1 MRPIKLVMSAF
12 GPYKGEVC
20 LDMEK
25 LGKSGLYLI
34 TGDTGAGKT
43 TVFDAI
49 CFALYGSASGEVR
62 QTNMFRSKYAS
73 ADTPTFV
80 RMIFEYDGKIYDVKR
95 NPEYLRPAKRGDGF
109 TKQIANAE
117 LILPNGTAITKVN
130 EVNDKIKE
138 IIGVDHTQFSQIA
151 MIAQGDFRKLLDCD
165 TNTRKDIFRKI
176 FKTESYKVF
185 EEKIKQQFFDLCE
198 QRKLEKQSTAQYIN
212 QLSSDENS
220 TFYYEIQKAKD
231 GEMLTDDIILLTEKL
246 IENDT
251 ELKREYDEKFDET
264 SNKITLIKSEIT
276 LEKSH
281 QNAKEDYQKTQAK
294 IKECEEKLS
303 SFETA
308 LTLSKKKFDESED
321 ISKKVSLLEEK
332 MTKFD
337 ELEDIS
343 SLLILKQKETEKTQ
357 SQIELSK
364 TKLEKLQ
371 QEIEQKNAEKDKLK
385 DSSLLAQKYKTKLF
399 ELDKT
404 KSALKELSTKYQEYK
419 AQKLLLDT
427 LKKETQE
434 AIEKWKIASEDYNAK
449 NNAFLSAQ
457 AGIMAQKLEE
467 GQPCPVCGSL
477 SHPNPA
483 TLLSSS
489 PSEEDVKLAKTVAD
503 KANETA
509 NSLSQ
514 KSASQKSIVGAL
526 DTSVREIGKKLF
538 DSENDIIE
546 NAKKLKETV
555 LTELEE
561 VNKSLSESQK
571 NEEKLAALE
580 KELPQK
586 NEILS
591 LLQDE
596 ISSLNAS
603 LSALK
608 VLTEEK
614 KNSFEKLKSELEF
627 DTKQKSVVKLNEYK
641 ALVSFAKNE
650 YENAKKSYDSAK
662 NELSVLNGK
671 KAALEK
677 TLKESESHNIAELST
692 KLDELTSTQK
702 ALDDKRQML
711 FSRIKLNSDIK
722 EKISENSKTLSLL
735 DKKYLV
741 YCALSNTANGNV
753 SGKEK
758 ITLETFVQMKY
769 FDSIISKA
777 NIRLL
782 TMTDGQYELVRRSEA
797 QNKRSQVGLDLDV
810 LDHYN
815 GTSRSVGTLS
825 GGESFMASLCLALG
839 LSDEIQSSN
848 GGIKLDTMFVDE
860 GFGSLDGETLDR
872 ALGALVSLSQG
883 NRLVGIISHVEA
895 LGERIDSK
903 IIVTKE
909 RENGSSAKIVNS

>member
-20 LDMEK
+20 LDMDK

-43 TVFDAI
+43 TVFDAV

-80 RMIFEYDGKIYDVKR
+80 RMVFEYDGKIYDVKR
-95 NPEYLRPAKRGDGF
+95 NPEYVRPSKRGDGF
-109 TKQIANAE
+109 TKQTANAE
-117 LILPNGTAITKVN
+117 LVLPNGTAITKVN

-138 IIGVDHTQFSQIA
+138 IIGVDRTQFSQIA

-185 EEKIKQQFFDLCE
+185 EEKIKGQFLDLCE

-212 QLSSDENS
+212 QLLSDENS

-231 GEMLTDDIILLTEKL
+231 GEMLSDDIIALAENL
-246 IENDT
+246 IDNDT
-251 ELKREYDEKFDET
+251 KLKRECDEKYNKTTE
-264 SNKITLIKSEIT
+264 KITLINSQIA
-276 LEKSH
+276 LEKSRRSG
-281 QNAKEDYQKTQAK
+281 KEDYQKTQGK
-294 IKECEEKLS
+294 IKECEENLL

-308 LTLSKKKFDESED
+308 LAISKKKFDESEV
-321 ISKKVSLLEEK
+321 ISKKASLLEEK

-337 ELEDIS
+337 ELENAS
-343 SLLILKQKETEKTQ
+343 SLLISKQNEAEKTQ
-357 SQIELSK
+357 IQIELSK
-364 TKLEKLQ
+364 NKLEKLQ
-371 QEIEQKNAEKDKLK
+371 QEIEQIKAENEKLK
-385 DSSLLAQKYKTKLF
+385 DSSLLAQKYKTKLT
-399 ELDKT
+399 ELEQK
-404 KSALKELSTKYQEYK
+404 KSALKELSNKYQEYK
-419 AQKLLLDT
+419 SQKSLLDK

-434 AIEKWKIASEDYNAK
+434 AIESWETASEDYNAK
-449 NNAFLSAQ
+449 NSAFLSAQ
-457 AGIMAQKLEE
+457 AGIMAQKLID
-467 GQPCPVCGSL
+467 GQPCPVCGSI

-483 TLLSSS
+483 TLFPFS

-503 KANETA
+503 KANENA
-509 NSLSQ
+509 NTLSQ
-514 KSASQKSIVGAL
+514 KSASQKSAVEAL
-526 DTSVREIGKKLF
+526 DATVKEIGKKLF
-538 DSENDIIE
+538 CSENDIIE

-555 LTELEE
+555 LAELEE
-561 VNKSLSESQK
+561 VKNLLLISQK
-571 NEEKLAALE
+571 GEEKLAALE
-580 KELPQK
+580 KELPKKSENLSLVQ
-586 NEILS
+586 NEIS
-591 LLQDE
+591 T
-596 ISSLNAS
+596 LNAS

-608 VLTEEK
+608 VFVAEK
-614 KNSFEKLKSELEF
+614 QNSLEKLKSELDF
-627 DTKQKSVVKLNEYK
+627 DSKPKAVAKFNEYK
-641 ALVSFAKNE
+641 TFVSFAKNE
-650 YENAKKSYDSAK
+650 YENAKNIYDGAK

-677 TLKESESHNIAELST
+677 TLKESESYDITELNT
-692 KLDELTSTQK
+692 NLNELTSAQK
-702 ALDDKRQML
+702 TLDDKRQML
-711 FSRIKLNSDIK
+711 FSRIKHNSEIK
-722 EKISENSKTLSLL
+722 EKISENSEKLSAL

-769 FDSIISKA
+769 FDSIIGKA

-782 TMTDGQYELVRRSEA
+782 TMTDGQYELVRRNEA

-860 GFGSLDGETLDR
+860 GFGSLDGEALDR
-872 ALGALVSLSQG
+872 ALSALVSLSRG

-895 LGERIDSK
+895 LGERIDNK

-909 RENGSSAKIVNS
+909 RENGSNAKIVN

>member
-20 LDMEK
+20 LDMDK

-43 TVFDAI
+43 TVFDAV

-80 RMIFEYDGKIYDVKR
+80 RMVFEYDGKIYDVKR
-95 NPEYLRPAKRGDGF
+95 NPEYLRPSKRGDGF
-109 TKQIANAE
+109 TKQTANAE
-117 LILPNGTAITKVN
+117 LVLPNGTVITKVN

-138 IIGVDHTQFSQIA
+138 IIGVDRTQFSQIA

-185 EEKIKQQFFDLCE
+185 EEKIKGQFLDLCE

-231 GEMLTDDIILLTEKL
+231 GEMLSDDIIALAENL

-251 ELKREYDEKFDET
+251 ELKRECDEKYNKTTE
-264 SNKITLIKSEIT
+264 KITLINSQIA
-276 LEKSH
+276 LEKSRRS
-281 QNAKEDYQKTQAK
+281 AKEDYQKTQGK
-294 IKECEEKLS
+294 IKKCEEKLL

-308 LTLSKKKFDESED
+308 LAISKKKFDESEV
-321 ISKKVSLLEEK
+321 ISKKASLLEEK

-337 ELEDIS
+337 ELENAS
-343 SLLILKQKETEKTQ
+343 SLLISKQNEAEKTQ
-357 SQIELSK
+357 IQIELSK
-364 TKLEKLQ
+364 NKLEKLQ
-371 QEIEQKNAEKDKLK
+371 QEIEQMKAENEKLK
-385 DSSLLAQKYKTKLF
+385 DSSLLAQKYKTKLT
-399 ELDKT
+399 ELEQK
-404 KSALKELSTKYQEYK
+404 KSALKELSNKYQEYK
-419 AQKLLLDT
+419 SQKSLLDK

-434 AIEKWKIASEDYNAK
+434 SIESWETASEDYNAK
-449 NNAFLSAQ
+449 NSAFLSAQ
-457 AGIMAQKLEE
+457 AGIMAQKLIE
-467 GQPCPVCGSL
+467 GQPCPVCGSI

-483 TLLSSS
+483 TLLPSS

-503 KANETA
+503 KANENA
-509 NSLSQ
+509 NTLSQ
-514 KSASQKSIVGAL
+514 KSASQKSAVEAL
-526 DTSVREIGKKLF
+526 DATVKEIGKKLF
-538 DSENDIIE
+538 CSENDIIE

-555 LTELEE
+555 LAELEE
-561 VNKSLSESQK
+561 VKNLLLISQK
-571 NEEKLAALE
+571 GEEKLAALE
-580 KELPQK
+580 KELPK
-586 NEILS
+586 KSENIS
-591 LLQDE
+591 LLQNE
-596 ISSLNAS
+596 ISTLNAS

-608 VLTEEK
+608 VFVAEK
-614 KNSFEKLKSELEF
+614 QNSLEKLKSELDF
-627 DTKQKSVVKLNEYK
+627 DSKPKAVAKFNEYK
-641 ALVSFAKNE
+641 TFVSFAKNE
-650 YENAKKSYDSAK
+650 YENAKNIYDGAK

-671 KAALEK
+671 KAAIEK
-677 TLKESESHNIAELST
+677 TLKESESYDITELT
-692 KLDELTSTQK
+692 TNLNELTSAQK
-702 ALDDKRQML
+702 TLDDKRQML
-711 FSRIKLNSDIK
+711 FSRIKHNSDIK
-722 EKISENSKTLSLL
+722 EKISENSEKLSAL

-769 FDSIISKA
+769 FDSIIGKA

-782 TMTDGQYELVRRSEA
+782 TMTDGQYELVRRNEA

-860 GFGSLDGETLDR
+860 GFGSLDGEALDR
-872 ALGALVSLSQG
+872 ALSALVSLSQG

-895 LGERIDSK
+895 LGERIDNK

-909 RENGSSAKIVNS
+909 RENGSSAKIVN

>member
-20 LDMEK
+20 LDMDK

-43 TVFDAI
+43 TVFDAV

-80 RMIFEYDGKIYDVKR
+80 RMVFEYDGKIYDVKR
-95 NPEYLRPAKRGDGF
+95 NPEYLRPSKRGDGF
-109 TKQIANAE
+109 TKQTANAE
-117 LILPNGTAITKVN
+117 LVLPNGTAITKVN

-138 IIGVDHTQFSQIA
+138 IIGVDRTQFSQIA

-185 EEKIKQQFFDLCE
+185 EEKIKGQFLDLCE

-231 GEMLTDDIILLTEKL
+231 GEMLSDDIIALAENL

-251 ELKREYDEKFDET
+251 ELKRECDEKYNKTTE
-264 SNKITLIKSEIT
+264 KITLINSQIA
-276 LEKSH
+276 LEKSRRS
-281 QNAKEDYQKTQAK
+281 AKEDYQKTQGK
-294 IKECEEKLS
+294 IKECEEKLL

-308 LTLSKKKFDESED
+308 LAISKKKFDESEV
-321 ISKKVSLLEEK
+321 ISKKASLLEEK

-337 ELEDIS
+337 ELENAS
-343 SLLILKQKETEKTQ
+343 SLLISKQNEAEKTQ
-357 SQIELSK
+357 IQIELSK
-364 TKLEKLQ
+364 NKLEKLQ
-371 QEIEQKNAEKDKLK
+371 QEIEQIKAEKDKLK
-385 DSSLLAQKYKTKLF
+385 DSSLLAQKYKTKLT
-399 ELDKT
+399 ELEQK

-419 AQKLLLDT
+419 SQKSLLDK

-434 AIEKWKIASEDYNAK
+434 AIESWEIASEDYNAK
-449 NNAFLSAQ
+449 NSAFLSAQ
-457 AGIMAQKLEE
+457 AGIMAQKLID
-467 GQPCPVCGSL
+467 GQPCPVCGSI

-483 TLLSSS
+483 TLFPFS

-503 KANETA
+503 KANENA
-509 NSLSQ
+509 NTLSQ
-514 KSASQKSIVGAL
+514 KSASQKSAVEAL
-526 DTSVREIGKKLF
+526 DAAVKEIGKKLF
-538 DSENDIIE
+538 CSENDIIE

-555 LTELEE
+555 LAELEE
-561 VNKSLSESQK
+561 VKNLLLISEK
-571 NEEKLAALE
+571 GEEKLAALE
-580 KELPQK
+580 KELPKKSENLSLVQ
-586 NEILS
+586 NEIS
-591 LLQDE
+591 T
-596 ISSLNAS
+596 LNAS

-608 VLTEEK
+608 VFVAEK
-614 KNSFEKLKSELEF
+614 QNSLEKLKSELDF
-627 DTKQKSVVKLNEYK
+627 DSKPKAVAKFNEYK
-641 ALVSFAKNE
+641 TFVSFAKNE
-650 YENAKKSYDSAK
+650 YENAKNIYDGAK

-677 TLKESESHNIAELST
+677 TLKESESYDITELNT
-692 KLDELTSTQK
+692 NLNELTSAQK
-702 ALDDKRQML
+702 TLDDKRQML
-711 FSRIKLNSDIK
+711 FSRIKHNSDIK
-722 EKISENSKTLSLL
+722 EKISENSEKLSAL

-769 FDSIISKA
+769 FDSIIGKA

-782 TMTDGQYELVRRSEA
+782 TMTDGQYELVRRNEA

-860 GFGSLDGETLDR
+860 GFGSLDGEALDR
-872 ALGALVSLSQG
+872 ALSALVSLSQG

-895 LGERIDSK
+895 LGERIDNK

-909 RENGSSAKIVNS
+909 RENGSNAKIVN

>member
-20 LDMEK
+20 LDMDK
-25 LGKSGLYLI
+25 LGKSGPYLI

-43 TVFDAI
+43 TVFDAV

-80 RMIFEYDGKIYDVKR
+80 RMVFEYDGKIYDVKR
-95 NPEYLRPAKRGDGF
+95 NPEYLRPSKRGDGF
-109 TKQIANAE
+109 TKQTANAE
-117 LILPNGTAITKVN
+117 LVLPNGTAITKVN

-138 IIGVDHTQFSQIA
+138 IIGVDRTQFSQIA

-185 EEKIKQQFFDLCE
+185 EEKIKGQFLDLCE

-231 GEMLTDDIILLTEKL
+231 GEMLSDDIIDLAENL

-251 ELKREYDEKFDET
+251 ELKRECDEKYNKTTE
-264 SNKITLIKSEIT
+264 KITLINSQIA
-276 LEKSH
+276 LEKSRRS
-281 QNAKEDYQKTQAK
+281 AKEDYQKTQGK
-294 IKECEEKLS
+294 IKECEEKLL
-303 SFETA
+303 SFKTA
-308 LTLSKKKFDESED
+308 LALSKKKFDESEV
-321 ISKKVSLLEEK
+321 ISKKASLLEEK

-337 ELEDIS
+337 ELENAS
-343 SLLILKQKETEKTQ
+343 SLLISKQNEAEKTQ
-357 SQIELSK
+357 IQIELSK
-364 TKLEKLQ
+364 NKLEKLQ
-371 QEIEQKNAEKDKLK
+371 QEIEQIKAENEKLK
-385 DSSLLAQKYKTKLF
+385 DSSLLTQKYKTKLT
-399 ELDKT
+399 ELEQK
-404 KSALKELSTKYQEYK
+404 KSDLKELSTKYQEYK
-419 AQKLLLDT
+419 SQKSLLDK

-434 AIEKWKIASEDYNAK
+434 AIESWKTASEDYNAK
-449 NNAFLSAQ
+449 NSAFLSAQ
-457 AGIMAQKLEE
+457 AGIMAQKLIE

-483 TLLSSS
+483 TLLPSS

-503 KANETA
+503 KANEIA
-509 NSLSQ
+509 NTLSQ
-514 KSASQKSIVGAL
+514 KSASQKSAVEAL
-526 DTSVREIGKKLF
+526 DAAVKEIGKKLF
-538 DSENDIIE
+538 CSENDIIE

-555 LTELEE
+555 LAELEE
-561 VNKSLSESQK
+561 VKNLLLISQK
-571 NEEKLAALE
+571 GEEKLAALE
-580 KELPQK
+580 KELPK
-586 NEILS
+586 KSENIS
-591 LLQDE
+591 LLQNE
-596 ISSLNAS
+596 ISTLNAS

-608 VLTEEK
+608 VFVAEK
-614 KNSFEKLKSELEF
+614 QNSLEKLKSELDF
-627 DTKQKSVVKLNEYK
+627 DSKPKAVAKFNEYK
-641 ALVSFAKNE
+641 TFVSFAKNE
-650 YENAKKSYDSAK
+650 YENAKNIYDGAK

-671 KAALEK
+671 KAAIEK
-677 TLKESESHNIAELST
+677 TLKESESYDITELNT
-692 KLDELTSTQK
+692 NLNELTSAQK
-702 ALDDKRQML
+702 TLDDKRQML
-711 FSRIKLNSDIK
+711 FSRIKHNSDIK
-722 EKISENSKTLSLL
+722 EKISENSEKLSAL

-769 FDSIISKA
+769 FDSIIGKA

-782 TMTDGQYELVRRSEA
+782 TMTDGQYELVRRNEA

-860 GFGSLDGETLDR
+860 GFGSLDGEALDR
-872 ALGALVSLSQG
+872 ALSALVSLSQG

-895 LGERIDSK
+895 LGERIDNK

-909 RENGSSAKIVNS
+909 RENGSSAKIVN

>member
-20 LDMEK
+20 LDMDK

-43 TVFDAI
+43 TVFDAV

-80 RMIFEYDGKIYDVKR
+80 RMVFEYDGKIYDVKR
-95 NPEYLRPAKRGDGF
+95 NPEYLRPSKRGDGF
-109 TKQIANAE
+109 TKQTANAE
-117 LILPNGTAITKVN
+117 LVLPNGTAITKVN

-138 IIGVDHTQFSQIA
+138 IIGVDRTQFSQIA

-185 EEKIKQQFFDLCE
+185 EEKIKGQFLDLCE

-231 GEMLTDDIILLTEKL
+231 GEMLSDDIIALAENL

-251 ELKREYDEKFDET
+251 ELKRECDEKYNKTTE
-264 SNKITLIKSEIT
+264 KITLINSQIA
-276 LEKSH
+276 LEKSRRS
-281 QNAKEDYQKTQAK
+281 AKEDYQKTQGK
-294 IKECEEKLS
+294 IKKCEEKLL

-308 LTLSKKKFDESED
+308 LALSKKKFDESEV
-321 ISKKVSLLEEK
+321 ISKKASLLEEK

-337 ELEDIS
+337 ELENAS
-343 SLLILKQKETEKTQ
+343 SLLISKQNEAEKTQ
-357 SQIELSK
+357 IQIELSK
-364 TKLEKLQ
+364 NKLEKLQ
-371 QEIEQKNAEKDKLK
+371 QEIEQMKAENEKLK
-385 DSSLLAQKYKTKLF
+385 DSSLLAQKYKTKLT
-399 ELDKT
+399 ELEQK

-419 AQKLLLDT
+419 SQKSLLDK

-434 AIEKWKIASEDYNAK
+434 AIESWETASEDYNAK
-449 NNAFLSAQ
+449 NSAFLSAQ
-457 AGIMAQKLEE
+457 AGIMAQKLIE

-483 TLLSSS
+483 TLLPSS

-503 KANETA
+503 KANENA
-509 NSLSQ
+509 NTLSQ
-514 KSASQKSIVGAL
+514 KSASQKSAVEAL
-526 DTSVREIGKKLF
+526 DAAVKEIGKKLF
-538 DSENDIIE
+538 CSENDIIE

-555 LTELEE
+555 SAELEE
-561 VNKSLSESQK
+561 VKNLLLISQK
-571 NEEKLAALE
+571 GEEKLAALE
-580 KELPQK
+580 KELPKKSENLSLVQ
-586 NEILS
+586 NEIS
-591 LLQDE
+591 T
-596 ISSLNAS
+596 LNAS

-608 VLTEEK
+608 VFVAEK
-614 KNSFEKLKSELEF
+614 QNSLEKLKSELDF
-627 DTKQKSVVKLNEYK
+627 DSKPKAVAKFNEYK
-641 ALVSFAKNE
+641 TFVSFAKNE
-650 YENAKKSYDSAK
+650 YENAKKSYDGAK

-671 KAALEK
+671 KAAIEK
-677 TLKESESHNIAELST
+677 TLKESESYDITELT
-692 KLDELTSTQK
+692 TNLNELTSAQK
-702 ALDDKRQML
+702 TLDDKRQML
-711 FSRIKLNSDIK
+711 FSRIKHNSDIK
-722 EKISENSKTLSLL
+722 EKISENSEKLSAL

-769 FDSIISKA
+769 FDSIIGKA

-782 TMTDGQYELVRRSEA
+782 TMTDGQYELVRRNEA

-860 GFGSLDGETLDR
+860 GFGSLDGEALDR
-872 ALGALVSLSQG
+872 ALSALVSLSQG

-895 LGERIDSK
+895 LGERIDNK

-909 RENGSSAKIVNS
+909 RENGSSAKIVN

>member
-20 LDMEK
+20 LDMDK

-43 TVFDAI
+43 TVFDAV

-80 RMIFEYDGKIYDVKR
+80 RMVFEYDGKIYDVKR
-95 NPEYLRPAKRGDGF
+95 NPEYLRPSKRGDGF
-109 TKQIANAE
+109 TKQTANAE
-117 LILPNGTAITKVN
+117 LVLPNGTAITKVN

-138 IIGVDHTQFSQIA
+138 IIGVDRTQFSQIA

-185 EEKIKQQFFDLCE
+185 EEKIKGQFLDLCE

-231 GEMLTDDIILLTEKL
+231 GEMLSDDIIALAENL
-246 IENDT
+246 IDNDT
-251 ELKREYDEKFDET
+251 ELKRECDEKYNKTTE
-264 SNKITLIKSEIT
+264 KITLINSQIS
-276 LEKSH
+276 LEKSRRS
-281 QNAKEDYQKTQAK
+281 AKEDYQKTQGK
-294 IKECEEKLS
+294 IKECEEKLL

-308 LTLSKKKFDESED
+308 LAISKKKFDESEA
-321 ISKKVSLLEEK
+321 ISKKASLLEEK

-337 ELEDIS
+337 ELENAS
-343 SLLILKQKETEKTQ
+343 SLLISKQNEAEKTQ
-357 SQIELSK
+357 IQIELSK
-364 TKLEKLQ
+364 NKLEKLQ
-371 QEIEQKNAEKDKLK
+371 REIEQIKAENEKLK
-385 DSSLLAQKYKTKLF
+385 DSSLLAQKYKTRLT
-399 ELDKT
+399 ELEQK
-404 KSALKELSTKYQEYK
+404 KSALKELSTKYQKYK
-419 AQKLLLDT
+419 SQKSLLDK

-434 AIEKWKIASEDYNAK
+434 AIESWETASEDYNAK
-449 NNAFLSAQ
+449 NSAFLSAQ
-457 AGIMAQKLEE
+457 AGIMAQKLID

-483 TLLSSS
+483 TLLPSS

-503 KANETA
+503 KANENA
-509 NSLSQ
+509 NTLSQ
-514 KSASQKSIVGAL
+514 KSASQKSAVEAL
-526 DTSVREIGKKLF
+526 DAAVKEIGKKLF
-538 DSENDIIE
+538 CSENDIIE

-555 LTELEE
+555 SAELEE
-561 VNKSLSESQK
+561 MKNLLLISQK
-571 NEEKLAALE
+571 GEEKLAALE
-580 KELPQK
+580 KELPK
-586 NEILS
+586 KSENIS
-591 LLQDE
+591 LLQNE
-596 ISSLNAS
+596 ISTLNAS

-608 VLTEEK
+608 VFVAEK
-614 KNSFEKLKSELEF
+614 QNSLEKLKSELDF
-627 DTKQKSVVKLNEYK
+627 DSKLKADAKLNEYK
-641 ALVSFAKNE
+641 TFVSFAKNE
-650 YENAKKSYDSAK
+650 YENAKNIYDGTK

-671 KAALEK
+671 KAAIEK
-677 TLKESESHNIAELST
+677 TLKESESYDITELT
-692 KLDELTSTQK
+692 TNLDELTSAQK
-702 ALDDKRQML
+702 TLDDKRQML
-711 FSRIKLNSDIK
+711 FSRIKHNSDIK
-722 EKISENSKTLSLL
+722 EKISENSEKLSAL

-769 FDSIISKA
+769 FDSIIGKA

-782 TMTDGQYELVRRSEA
+782 TMTDGQYELVRRNEA

-860 GFGSLDGETLDR
+860 GFGSLDGEALDR
-872 ALGALVSLSQG
+872 ALSALVSLSQG

-895 LGERIDSK
+895 LGERIDNK

-909 RENGSSAKIVNS
+909 RENGSSAKIVN

>member
-20 LDMEK
+20 LDMDK

-43 TVFDAI
+43 TVFDAV

-80 RMIFEYDGKIYDVKR
+80 RMVFEYDGKIYDVKR
-95 NPEYLRPAKRGDGF
+95 NPEYLRPSKRGDGF
-109 TKQIANAE
+109 TKQTANAE
-117 LILPNGTAITKVN
+117 LVLPNGTAITKVN

-138 IIGVDHTQFSQIA
+138 IIGVDRTQFSQIA

-185 EEKIKQQFFDLCE
+185 EEKIKGQFLDLCE

-231 GEMLTDDIILLTEKL
+231 GEMLSDDIIALAENL
-246 IENDT
+246 IDNDT
-251 ELKREYDEKFDET
+251 ELKRECDEKYKKTTE
-264 SNKITLIKSEIT
+264 KITLINSQIA
-276 LEKSH
+276 LEKSR
-281 QNAKEDYQKTQAK
+281 QSAKEDYQKTQGK
-294 IKECEEKLS
+294 IKECEEKLL

-308 LTLSKKKFDESED
+308 LALSKKKFDESEV
-321 ISKKVSLLEEK
+321 ISKKASLLEEK

-337 ELEDIS
+337 ELENAS
-343 SLLILKQKETEKTQ
+343 SLLISKQNEAEKTQ
-357 SQIELSK
+357 IQIELSNN
-364 TKLEKLQ
+364 KLEKLQ
-371 QEIEQKNAEKDKLK
+371 QEIEQIKAENEKLK
-385 DSSLLAQKYKTKLF
+385 DSSLLAQKYKTKLT
-399 ELDKT
+399 ELEQK
-404 KSALKELSTKYQEYK
+404 KSALKELSAKYQEYK
-419 AQKLLLDT
+419 SQKSLLDK

-434 AIEKWKIASEDYNAK
+434 AIESWEAASEDYNAK
-449 NNAFLSAQ
+449 NSAFLSAQ
-457 AGIMAQKLEE
+457 AGIMAQKLIE
-467 GQPCPVCGSL
+467 GQPCPVCGSI

-483 TLLSSS
+483 TLFPFS

-503 KANETA
+503 KANENA
-509 NSLSQ
+509 NTLSQ
-514 KSASQKSIVGAL
+514 KSASQKSAVEAL
-526 DTSVREIGKKLF
+526 NAAVKEIGKKLF
-538 DSENDIIE
+538 CSENDIIE

-555 LTELEE
+555 LAELEE
-561 VNKSLSESQK
+561 VKNLLLISQK
-571 NEEKLAALE
+571 GEEKLAALE
-580 KELPQK
+580 KELPKKSENLLLVQ
-586 NEILS
+586 NEIS
-591 LLQDE
+591 T
-596 ISSLNAS
+596 LNAS

-608 VLTEEK
+608 VFVAEK
-614 KNSFEKLKSELEF
+614 QNSLEKLKSELDF
-627 DTKQKSVVKLNEYK
+627 DSKTKADAKLNEYK
-641 ALVSFAKNE
+641 TFVSFAKNE
-650 YENAKKSYDSAK
+650 YENAKKSYDGAK

-677 TLKESESHNIAELST
+677 TLKESESYDITELST
-692 KLDELTSTQK
+692 NLDELTSAQK
-702 ALDDKRQML
+702 TLDDKRQML
-711 FSRIKLNSDIK
+711 FSRIKHNSDIK
-722 EKISENSKTLSLL
+722 EKISENSEKLSAL

-769 FDSIISKA
+769 FDSIIGKA

-782 TMTDGQYELVRRSEA
+782 TMTDGQYELVRRNEA

-860 GFGSLDGETLDR
+860 GFGSLDGEALDR
-872 ALGALVSLSQG
+872 ALSALVSLSQG

-895 LGERIDSK
+895 LGERIDNK

-909 RENGSSAKIVNS
+909 RENGSSAKIVN

>member
-20 LDMEK
+20 LDMDK

-43 TVFDAI
+43 TVFDAV

-80 RMIFEYDGKIYDVKR
+80 RMVFEYDGKIYDVKR
-95 NPEYLRPAKRGDGF
+95 NPEYLRPSKRGDGF
-109 TKQIANAE
+109 TKQTANAE
-117 LILPNGTAITKVN
+117 LVLPNGTAITKVN

-138 IIGVDHTQFSQIA
+138 IIGVDRTQFSQIA

-185 EEKIKQQFFDLCE
+185 EEKIKGQFLDLCE

-231 GEMLTDDIILLTEKL
+231 GEMLSDDIIALAENL

-251 ELKREYDEKFDET
+251 ELKRECDEKYKKTTE
-264 SNKITLIKSEIT
+264 KITLINSQIA
-276 LEKSH
+276 LEKSR
-281 QNAKEDYQKTQAK
+281 QSAKEDYQKTQGK
-294 IKECEEKLS
+294 IKECEEKLL

-308 LTLSKKKFDESED
+308 LAISKKKFDESEV
-321 ISKKVSLLEEK
+321 ISKKASLLEEK

-337 ELEDIS
+337 ELENAS
-343 SLLILKQKETEKTQ
+343 SLLISKQNEAQKTQ
-357 SQIELSK
+357 IQIELSK
-364 TKLEKLQ
+364 NKLEKLQ
-371 QEIEQKNAEKDKLK
+371 QEIEQIKAENEKLK
-385 DSSLLAQKYKTKLF
+385 DSSLLAQKYKTKLT
-399 ELDKT
+399 ELEQK
-404 KSALKELSTKYQEYK
+404 KSDLKELSTKYQEYK
-419 AQKLLLDT
+419 SQKSLLDK

-434 AIEKWKIASEDYNAK
+434 AIESWETASEDYNAK
-449 NNAFLSAQ
+449 NSAFLSAQ
-457 AGIMAQKLEE
+457 AGIMAQKLIE
-467 GQPCPVCGSL
+467 GQPCPVCGSI

-483 TLLSSS
+483 TLLPSS

-503 KANETA
+503 KANENA
-509 NSLSQ
+509 NTLSQ
-514 KSASQKSIVGAL
+514 KSASQKSAVEAL
-526 DTSVREIGKKLF
+526 DAAVKEIGKKLF
-538 DSENDIIE
+538 CSENDIIE

-555 LTELEE
+555 LAELEE
-561 VNKSLSESQK
+561 VKNLLLISQK
-571 NEEKLAALE
+571 GEEKLAALE
-580 KELPQK
+580 KELPK
-586 NEILS
+586 KSENIS
-591 LLQDE
+591 LLQNE
-596 ISSLNAS
+596 ISTLNAS

-608 VLTEEK
+608 VFVAEK
-614 KNSFEKLKSELEF
+614 QNSLEKLKSELDF
-627 DTKQKSVVKLNEYK
+627 DSKPKAVAKFNEYK
-641 ALVSFAKNE
+641 TFVSFAKNE
-650 YENAKKSYDSAK
+650 YENAKNIYDGAK

-671 KAALEK
+671 KAAIEK
-677 TLKESESHNIAELST
+677 TLKESESYDITELNT
-692 KLDELTSTQK
+692 NLNELTSAQK
-702 ALDDKRQML
+702 TLDDKRQML
-711 FSRIKLNSDIK
+711 FSRIKHNSDIK
-722 EKISENSKTLSLL
+722 EKISENSEKLSAL

-769 FDSIISKA
+769 FDSIIGKA

-782 TMTDGQYELVRRSEA
+782 TMTDGQYELVRRNEA

-860 GFGSLDGETLDR
+860 GFGSLDGEALDR
-872 ALGALVSLSQG
+872 ALSALVSISQG

-895 LGERIDSK
+895 LGERIDNK

-909 RENGSSAKIVNS
+909 RENGSSAKIVN

>member
-20 LDMEK
+20 LDMDK

-43 TVFDAI
+43 TVFDAV

-80 RMIFEYDGKIYDVKR
+80 RMVFEYDGKIYDVKR
-95 NPEYLRPAKRGDGF
+95 NPEYLRPSKRGDGF
-109 TKQIANAE
+109 TKQTANAE
-117 LILPNGTAITKVN
+117 LVLPNGTAITKVN

-138 IIGVDHTQFSQIA
+138 IIGVDRTQFSQIA

-185 EEKIKQQFFDLCE
+185 EEKIKGQFLDLCE

-231 GEMLTDDIILLTEKL
+231 GEMLSDDIIALAENL
-246 IENDT
+246 IDNDT
-251 ELKREYDEKFDET
+251 KLKRECDEKYKKTTE
-264 SNKITLIKSEIT
+264 KITLINSQIA
-276 LEKSH
+276 LEKSRRS
-281 QNAKEDYQKTQAK
+281 AKEDYQKTQGK
-294 IKECEEKLS
+294 IKECEEKLL
-303 SFETA
+303 SFKTA
-308 LTLSKKKFDESED
+308 LAISKKKFDESEV
-321 ISKKVSLLEEK
+321 ISKKASLLEEK

-337 ELEDIS
+337 ELENAS
-343 SLLILKQKETEKTQ
+343 SLLISKQNEAEKTQ
-357 SQIELSK
+357 IQIELSK
-364 TKLEKLQ
+364 NKLEKLQ
-371 QEIEQKNAEKDKLK
+371 QEIEQIKAENEKLK
-385 DSSLLAQKYKTKLF
+385 DSSLLTQKYKTKLT
-399 ELDKT
+399 ELEQK

-419 AQKLLLDT
+419 SQKSLLDK

-434 AIEKWKIASEDYNAK
+434 AIESWETASEDYNAK
-449 NNAFLSAQ
+449 NSAFLSAQ
-457 AGIMAQKLEE
+457 AGIMAQKLIE
-467 GQPCPVCGSL
+467 GQPCPVCGSI

-483 TLLSSS
+483 TLLPSS

-503 KANETA
+503 KANENA
-509 NSLSQ
+509 NTLSQ
-514 KSASQKSIVGAL
+514 KSASQKSAVEAL
-526 DTSVREIGKKLF
+526 DAAVKEIGKKLF
-538 DSENDIIE
+538 CSENDIIE

-555 LTELEE
+555 LAELEE
-561 VNKSLSESQK
+561 VKNLLLISQK
-571 NEEKLAALE
+571 GEEKLAALE
-580 KELPQK
+580 KELPK
-586 NEILS
+586 KSENIS
-591 LLQDE
+591 LLQNE
-596 ISSLNAS
+596 ISTLNAS

-608 VLTEEK
+608 VFVAEK
-614 KNSFEKLKSELEF
+614 QNSLEKLKSELDF
-627 DTKQKSVVKLNEYK
+627 DSKPKAVAKFNEYK
-641 ALVSFAKNE
+641 TFVSFAKNE
-650 YENAKKSYDSAK
+650 YENAKNIYDGAK
-662 NELSVLNGK
+662 NEMSVLNGK
-671 KAALEK
+671 KAAIEK
-677 TLKESESHNIAELST
+677 TLKEGESYDITELT
-692 KLDELTSTQK
+692 TNLDELTSVQK
-702 ALDDKRQML
+702 TLDDKRQML
-711 FSRIKLNSDIK
+711 FSRIKHNSDIK
-722 EKISENSKTLSLL
+722 EKISENSEKLSAL

-769 FDSIISKA
+769 FDSIIGKA

-782 TMTDGQYELVRRSEA
+782 TMTDGQYELVRRNEA

-860 GFGSLDGETLDR
+860 GFGSLDGEALDR
-872 ALGALVSLSQG
+872 ALSALVSLSQG

-895 LGERIDSK
+895 LGERIDNK

-909 RENGSSAKIVNS
+909 RENGSSAKIVN

>member
-20 LDMEK
+20 LDMDK

-43 TVFDAI
+43 TVFDAV

-80 RMIFEYDGKIYDVKR
+80 RMVFEYDGKIYDVKR
-95 NPEYLRPAKRGDGF
+95 NPEYLRPSKRGDGF
-109 TKQIANAE
+109 TKQTANAE
-117 LILPNGTAITKVN
+117 LVLPNGTAITKVN

-138 IIGVDHTQFSQIA
+138 IIGVDRTQFSQIA

-185 EEKIKQQFFDLCE
+185 EEKIKGQFLDLCE

-231 GEMLTDDIILLTEKL
+231 GEMLSDDIIALAENL
-246 IENDT
+246 IDNDT
-251 ELKREYDEKFDET
+251 ELKRECDEKYNKTTE
-264 SNKITLIKSEIT
+264 KITLINSQIA
-276 LEKSH
+276 LEKSRRS
-281 QNAKEDYQKTQAK
+281 AKEDYQKTQGK
-294 IKECEEKLS
+294 IKECEEKLL
-303 SFETA
+303 SFKTA
-308 LTLSKKKFDESED
+308 LAISKKKFDESEV
-321 ISKKVSLLEEK
+321 ISKKASLLEEK

-337 ELEDIS
+337 ELENAS
-343 SLLILKQKETEKTQ
+343 SLLISKQNEAEKTQ
-357 SQIELSK
+357 IQIEVLK
-364 TKLEKLQ
+364 NKHEKLQ
-371 QEIEQKNAEKDKLK
+371 QEIEQIKAENEKLK
-385 DSSLLAQKYKTKLF
+385 DSSLLAQKYKTKLT
-399 ELDKT
+399 ELEQK

-419 AQKLLLDT
+419 SQKSLLDK

-434 AIEKWKIASEDYNAK
+434 AIESWETASEDYNAK
-449 NNAFLSAQ
+449 NSAFLSAQ
-457 AGIMAQKLEE
+457 AGIMAQKLID

-483 TLLSSS
+483 TLLPSS

-503 KANETA
+503 KANENA
-509 NSLSQ
+509 NTLSQ
-514 KSASQKSIVGAL
+514 KSASQKSAVEAL
-526 DTSVREIGKKLF
+526 DAAVKEIGKKLF
-538 DSENDIIE
+538 CSENDIIE

-555 LTELEE
+555 SAELEE
-561 VNKSLSESQK
+561 VKNLLLISQK
-571 NEEKLAALE
+571 GEEKLAALE
-580 KELPQK
+580 KELPKKSENLSLVQ
-586 NEILS
+586 NEIS
-591 LLQDE
+591 T
-596 ISSLNAS
+596 LNAS

-608 VLTEEK
+608 VFVAEK
-614 KNSFEKLKSELEF
+614 QNSLEKLKSELDF
-627 DTKQKSVVKLNEYK
+627 DSKPKAVTKFNEYK
-641 ALVSFAKNE
+641 TFVSFAKNE
-650 YENAKKSYDSAK
+650 YENAKKSYDGAK

-671 KAALEK
+671 KAAIEK
-677 TLKESESHNIAELST
+677 TLKESESYDITELT
-692 KLDELTSTQK
+692 TNLNELTSAQK
-702 ALDDKRQML
+702 TLDDKRQML
-711 FSRIKLNSDIK
+711 FSRIKHNSDIK
-722 EKISENSKTLSLL
+722 EKISENSEKLSAL

-769 FDSIISKA
+769 FDSIIGKA

-782 TMTDGQYELVRRSEA
+782 TMTDGQYELVRRNEA

-860 GFGSLDGETLDR
+860 GFGSLDGEALDR
-872 ALGALVSLSQG
+872 ALSALVSLSQG

-895 LGERIDSK
+895 LGERIDNK

-909 RENGSSAKIVNS
+909 RENGSSAKIVN

>member
-20 LDMEK
+20 LDMDK

-43 TVFDAI
+43 TVFDAV

-80 RMIFEYDGKIYDVKR
+80 RMVFEYDGKIYDVKR
-95 NPEYLRPAKRGDGF
+95 NPEYLRPSKRGDGF
-109 TKQIANAE
+109 TKQTANAE
-117 LILPNGTAITKVN
+117 LVLPNGTAITKVN

-138 IIGVDHTQFSQIA
+138 IIGVDRTQFSQIA

-185 EEKIKQQFFDLCE
+185 EEKIKGQFLDLCE

-231 GEMLTDDIILLTEKL
+231 GEMLSDDIIALAENL

-251 ELKREYDEKFDET
+251 ELKRECDEKYDKT
-264 SNKITLIKSEIT
+264 TKKITLINSQIT
-276 LEKSH
+276 LEKSR
-281 QNAKEDYQKTQAK
+281 QSAKEDYQKTQGK
-294 IKECEEKLS
+294 IKECEEKLL

-308 LTLSKKKFDESED
+308 LALSKKKFDESEV
-321 ISKKVSLLEEK
+321 ISKKASLLEEK

-337 ELEDIS
+337 ELENVS
-343 SLLILKQKETEKTQ
+343 SLLISKQNEAEKTQ
-357 SQIELSK
+357 NLIEFNK
-364 TKLEKLQ
+364 DKLEKLQ
-371 QEIEQKNAEKDKLK
+371 QEIEQIKAENEKLK
-385 DSSLLAQKYKTKLF
+385 DCSLLTQKYKTQLT
-399 ELDKT
+399 ELEQK

-419 AQKLLLDT
+419 FQKSLLDK

-434 AIEKWKIASEDYNAK
+434 AIESWETASDDYNAK
-449 NNAFLSAQ
+449 NSAFLSAQ
-457 AGIMAQKLEE
+457 AGIMAQKLIE
-467 GQPCPVCGSL
+467 GQPCPVCGSI

-483 TLLSSS
+483 TLLPSS
-489 PSEEDVKLAKTVAD
+489 PSEKDVKLAKTVAD
-503 KANETA
+503 KANENA
-509 NSLSQ
+509 NTLSQ
-514 KSASQKSIVGAL
+514 KSASQKSAVEAL
-526 DTSVREIGKKLF
+526 DATVKEIGKKLF
-538 DSENDIIE
+538 CSENDIIE

-555 LTELEE
+555 LAELEE
-561 VNKSLSESQK
+561 VKNLLLISQK
-571 NEEKLAALE
+571 GEEKLAALE
-580 KELPQK
+580 KELPK
-586 NEILS
+586 KSENIS
-591 LLQDE
+591 LLQNE
-596 ISSLNAS
+596 ISTLNAS

-608 VLTEEK
+608 VFVAEK
-614 KNSFEKLKSELEF
+614 QNSLEKLKSELDF
-627 DTKQKSVVKLNEYK
+627 DSKPKAVAKLDEYK
-641 ALVSFAKNE
+641 TFVFLAKNE
-650 YENAKKSYDSAK
+650 YENAKKSYDGAK

-677 TLKESESHNIAELST
+677 TLKESKSYDIAELT
-692 KLDELTSTQK
+692 TNLDELTSAQK
-702 ALDDKRQML
+702 TLDDKRQML
-711 FSRIKLNSDIK
+711 FSRIKHNSDIK
-722 EKISENSKTLSLL
+722 EKISENSEKLSAL

-769 FDSIISKA
+769 FDSIIGKA

-782 TMTDGQYELVRRSEA
+782 TMTDGQYELVRRNEA

-860 GFGSLDGETLDR
+860 GFGSLDGEALDR
-872 ALGALVSLSQG
+872 ALSALVSISQG

-895 LGERIDSK
+895 LGERIDNK

-909 RENGSSAKIVNS
+909 RENGSSAKIVN

>member
-20 LDMEK
+20 LDMDK

-43 TVFDAI
+43 TVFDAV

-80 RMIFEYDGKIYDVKR
+80 RMVFEYDGKIYDVKR
-95 NPEYLRPAKRGDGF
+95 NPEYLRPFKRGDGF
-109 TKQIANAE
+109 TKQPAKAE
-117 LILPNGTAITKVN
+117 LVLPNGTAITKVN

-138 IIGVDHTQFSQIA
+138 IIGVDRTQFSQIA

-185 EEKIKQQFFDLCE
+185 EEKIKGQFLDLCE

-231 GEMLTDDIILLTEKL
+231 GEMLSDDIIALAENL

-251 ELKREYDEKFDET
+251 ELKRECDEKYNKAT
-264 SNKITLIKSEIT
+264 NKITLINSQIA
-276 LEKSH
+276 LEKSR
-281 QNAKEDYQKTQAK
+281 QSAKEDYQKTQGK
-294 IKECEEKLS
+294 IKECEEKLL

-308 LTLSKKKFDESED
+308 LAISKKKFDESEV
-321 ISKKVSLLEEK
+321 ISKKASLLEEK

-337 ELEDIS
+337 ELENAS
-343 SLLILKQKETEKTQ
+343 SLLISKQNEAEKTQ
-357 SQIELSK
+357 IQIELSK
-364 TKLEKLQ
+364 NKLEKLQ
-371 QEIEQKNAEKDKLK
+371 QEIEQIKAENEKLK
-385 DSSLLAQKYKTKLF
+385 DSSLLAQKYKTKLT
-399 ELDKT
+399 ELEQK

-419 AQKLLLDT
+419 SQKSLLDK

-434 AIEKWKIASEDYNAK
+434 AIESWETASEDYNAK
-449 NNAFLSAQ
+449 NSAFLSAQ
-457 AGIMAQKLEE
+457 AGIMAQKLID

-483 TLLSSS
+483 TLLPSS

-503 KANETA
+503 KANENA
-509 NSLSQ
+509 NTLSQ
-514 KSASQKSIVGAL
+514 KSASQKSAVEAL
-526 DTSVREIGKKLF
+526 DATVKEIGKKLF
-538 DSENDIIE
+538 CSENDIIE

-555 LTELEE
+555 LAELEE
-561 VNKSLSESQK
+561 VKNLLLISQK
-571 NEEKLAALE
+571 GEEKLAALE
-580 KELPQK
+580 KELPKKSENLSLVQ
-586 NEILS
+586 NEIS
-591 LLQDE
+591 T
-596 ISSLNAS
+596 LNAS

-608 VLTEEK
+608 VFVAEK
-614 KNSFEKLKSELEF
+614 QNSLEKLKSELDF
-627 DTKQKSVVKLNEYK
+627 DSKPKAVAKFNEYK
-641 ALVSFAKNE
+641 TFVSFAKNE
-650 YENAKKSYDSAK
+650 YENAKNIYDGAK

-671 KAALEK
+671 KAAIEK
-677 TLKESESHNIAELST
+677 TLKESESYDITELT
-692 KLDELTSTQK
+692 TNLNELTSAQK
-702 ALDDKRQML
+702 TLDDKRQML
-711 FSRIKLNSDIK
+711 FSRIKHNSDIK
-722 EKISENSKTLSLL
+722 EKISENSEKLSAL

-769 FDSIISKA
+769 FDSIIGKA

-782 TMTDGQYELVRRSEA
+782 TMTDGQYELVRRNEA

-860 GFGSLDGETLDR
+860 GFGSLDGEALDR
-872 ALGALVSLSQG
+872 ALSALVSLSQG

-895 LGERIDSK
+895 LGERIDNK

-909 RENGSSAKIVNS
+909 RENGSSAKIVN

>member
-20 LDMEK
+20 LDMDK
-25 LGKSGLYLI
+25 LGKRGLYLI

-43 TVFDAI
+43 TVFDAV

-80 RMIFEYDGKIYDVKR
+80 RMVFEYDGKIYDVKR
-95 NPEYLRPAKRGDGF
+95 NPEYLRPFKRGDGF
-109 TKQIANAE
+109 TKQPAKAE
-117 LILPNGTAITKVN
+117 LVLPNGTAITKVN

-138 IIGVDHTQFSQIA
+138 IIGVDRTQFSQIA

-185 EEKIKQQFFDLCE
+185 EEKIKGQFLDLCE

-231 GEMLTDDIILLTEKL
+231 GEMLSDDIIALAENL

-251 ELKREYDEKFDET
+251 ELKRECDEKYNKAT
-264 SNKITLIKSEIT
+264 NKITLINSQIA
-276 LEKSH
+276 LEKSR
-281 QNAKEDYQKTQAK
+281 QSAKEDYQRTQGK
-294 IKECEEKLS
+294 IKECEEKLL

-308 LTLSKKKFDESED
+308 LAISKKKFDESEV
-321 ISKKVSLLEEK
+321 ISKKASLLEEK

-337 ELEDIS
+337 ELENAS
-343 SLLILKQKETEKTQ
+343 SLLISKQNEAEKTQ
-357 SQIELSK
+357 IQIELSK
-364 TKLEKLQ
+364 NKLEKLQ
-371 QEIEQKNAEKDKLK
+371 QEIEQMKAENEKLK
-385 DSSLLAQKYKTKLF
+385 DSSLLAQKYKTKLT
-399 ELDKT
+399 ELEQK

-419 AQKLLLDT
+419 SQKSLLDK

-434 AIEKWKIASEDYNAK
+434 AIESWETASEDYNAK
-449 NNAFLSAQ
+449 NSAFLSAQ
-457 AGIMAQKLEE
+457 AGIMAQKLID

-483 TLLSSS
+483 TLLPSS

-503 KANETA
+503 KANENA
-509 NSLSQ
+509 NTLSQ
-514 KSASQKSIVGAL
+514 KSASQKSAVEAL
-526 DTSVREIGKKLF
+526 DAAVKEIGKKLF
-538 DSENDIIE
+538 CSENDIIE

-555 LTELEE
+555 SAELEE
-561 VNKSLSESQK
+561 VKNLLLISEK
-571 NEEKLAALE
+571 GEEKLAALE
-580 KELPQK
+580 KELPKKSENLSLVQ
-586 NEILS
+586 NEIS
-591 LLQDE
+591 T
-596 ISSLNAS
+596 LNAS

-608 VLTEEK
+608 VFVAEK
-614 KNSFEKLKSELEF
+614 QNSLEKLKSELDF
-627 DTKQKSVVKLNEYK
+627 DSKPKAVAKLNEYK
-641 ALVSFAKNE
+641 TFVSFAKNE
-650 YENAKKSYDSAK
+650 YENAKNIYDGAK

-671 KAALEK
+671 KAAIEK
-677 TLKESESHNIAELST
+677 TLKESESYDITELT
-692 KLDELTSTQK
+692 TNLNELTSAQK
-702 ALDDKRQML
+702 TLDDKRQML
-711 FSRIKLNSDIK
+711 FSRIKHNSDIK
-722 EKISENSKTLSLL
+722 EKISENSEKLSAL

-769 FDSIISKA
+769 FDSIIGKA

-782 TMTDGQYELVRRSEA
+782 TMTDGQYELVRRNEA

-860 GFGSLDGETLDR
+860 GFGSLDGEALDR
-872 ALGALVSLSQG
+872 ALSALVSLSQG

-895 LGERIDSK
+895 LGERIDNK

-909 RENGSSAKIVNS
+909 RENGSSAEIVN

>member
-20 LDMEK
+20 LDMDK

-43 TVFDAI
+43 TVFDAV

-80 RMIFEYDGKIYDVKR
+80 RMVFEYDGKIYDVKR
-95 NPEYLRPAKRGDGF
+95 NPEYLRPSKRGDGF
-109 TKQIANAE
+109 TKQTANAE
-117 LILPNGTAITKVN
+117 LVLPNGTAITKVN

-138 IIGVDHTQFSQIA
+138 IIGVDRTQFSQIA

-185 EEKIKQQFFDLCE
+185 EEKIKGQFLDLCE

-231 GEMLTDDIILLTEKL
+231 GEMLSDDIIDLAENL
-246 IENDT
+246 IDNDT
-251 ELKREYDEKFDET
+251 ELKRECDEKYKKTTE
-264 SNKITLIKSEIT
+264 KITLINSQIA
-276 LEKSH
+276 LEKSR
-281 QNAKEDYQKTQAK
+281 QSAKEDYQKTQGK
-294 IKECEEKLS
+294 IKECEEKLL

-308 LTLSKKKFDESED
+308 LAISKKKFDESEV
-321 ISKKVSLLEEK
+321 ISKKASLLEEK

-337 ELEDIS
+337 ELENAS
-343 SLLILKQKETEKTQ
+343 SLLISKQNEAEKTQ
-357 SQIELSK
+357 IQIELSNN
-364 TKLEKLQ
+364 KLEKLQ
-371 QEIEQKNAEKDKLK
+371 QEIEQIKAENEKLK
-385 DSSLLAQKYKTKLF
+385 DSSLLAQKYKTKLT
-399 ELDKT
+399 ELEQK
-404 KSALKELSTKYQEYK
+404 KSDLKELSAKYQEYK
-419 AQKLLLDT
+419 SQKSLLDK

-434 AIEKWKIASEDYNAK
+434 AIESWEAASEDYNAK
-449 NNAFLSAQ
+449 NSAFLSAQ
-457 AGIMAQKLEE
+457 AGIMAQKLIE
-467 GQPCPVCGSL
+467 GQPCPVCGSI

-483 TLLSSS
+483 TLFPFS

-503 KANETA
+503 KANENA
-509 NSLSQ
+509 NTLSQ
-514 KSASQKSIVGAL
+514 KSASQKSAVEAL
-526 DTSVREIGKKLF
+526 DAAVKEIGKKLF
-538 DSENDIIE
+538 CSENDIIE

-555 LTELEE
+555 LAELEE
-561 VNKSLSESQK
+561 VKNLLLISQK
-571 NEEKLAALE
+571 GEEKLAALE
-580 KELPQK
+580 KELPKKSENLLLVQ
-586 NEILS
+586 NEIS
-591 LLQDE
+591 T
-596 ISSLNAS
+596 LNAS

-608 VLTEEK
+608 VFVAEK
-614 KNSFEKLKSELEF
+614 QNSLEKLKSELDF
-627 DTKQKSVVKLNEYK
+627 DSKTKADAKLNEYK
-641 ALVSFAKNE
+641 TFVSFAKNE
-650 YENAKKSYDSAK
+650 YENAKKSYDGAK

-677 TLKESESHNIAELST
+677 TLKESESYDITELST
-692 KLDELTSTQK
+692 NLDELTSAQK
-702 ALDDKRQML
+702 TLDDKRQML
-711 FSRIKLNSDIK
+711 FSRIKHNSDIK
-722 EKISENSKTLSLL
+722 EKISENSEKLSAL

-769 FDSIISKA
+769 FDSIIGKA

-782 TMTDGQYELVRRSEA
+782 TMTDGQYELVRRNEA

-860 GFGSLDGETLDR
+860 GFGSLDGEALDR
-872 ALGALVSLSQG
+872 ALSALVSLSQG

-895 LGERIDSK
+895 LGERIDNK

-909 RENGSSAKIVNS
+909 RENGSSAKIVN

>member
-20 LDMEK
+20 LDMDK

-43 TVFDAI
+43 TVFDAV

-80 RMIFEYDGKIYDVKR
+80 RMVFEYDGKIYDVKR
-95 NPEYLRPAKRGDGF
+95 NPEYLRPSKRGDGF
-109 TKQIANAE
+109 TKQTANAE
-117 LILPNGTAITKVN
+117 LVLPNGTVITKVN

-138 IIGVDHTQFSQIA
+138 IIGVDRTQFSQIA

-185 EEKIKQQFFDLCE
+185 EEKIKGQFLDLCE

-231 GEMLTDDIILLTEKL
+231 GEMLSDDIIALAENL

-251 ELKREYDEKFDET
+251 ELKRECDEKYKKTTE
-264 SNKITLIKSEIT
+264 KITLINSQIA
-276 LEKSH
+276 LEKSR
-281 QNAKEDYQKTQAK
+281 QSAKEDYQKTQGK
-294 IKECEEKLS
+294 IKECEEKLL
-303 SFETA
+303 SFKTA
-308 LTLSKKKFDESED
+308 LAISKKKFDESEV
-321 ISKKVSLLEEK
+321 ISKKASLLEEK

-337 ELEDIS
+337 ELENAS
-343 SLLILKQKETEKTQ
+343 SLLISKQNEAEKTQ
-357 SQIELSK
+357 IQIELSK
-364 TKLEKLQ
+364 NKLEKLQ
-371 QEIEQKNAEKDKLK
+371 QEIEQIKAENEKLK
-385 DSSLLAQKYKTKLF
+385 DSSLLAQKYKTKLT
-399 ELDKT
+399 ELEQK

-419 AQKLLLDT
+419 SQKSLLDK

-434 AIEKWKIASEDYNAK
+434 AIESWETASEDYNAK
-449 NNAFLSAQ
+449 NSAFLSAQ
-457 AGIMAQKLEE
+457 AGIMAQKLID
-467 GQPCPVCGSL
+467 GQPCPVCGSI

-483 TLLSSS
+483 TLLPSS

-503 KANETA
+503 KANENA
-509 NSLSQ
+509 NTLSQ
-514 KSASQKSIVGAL
+514 KSASQKSAVEAL
-526 DTSVREIGKKLF
+526 DAAVKEIGKKLF
-538 DSENDIIE
+538 CSENDIIE

-555 LTELEE
+555 LAELEE
-561 VNKSLSESQK
+561 VKNLLLISEK
-571 NEEKLAALE
+571 GEEKLAALE
-580 KELPQK
+580 KELPKKSENLSLVQ
-586 NEILS
+586 NEIS
-591 LLQDE
+591 T
-596 ISSLNAS
+596 LNAS

-608 VLTEEK
+608 VFVAEK
-614 KNSFEKLKSELEF
+614 QNSLEKLKSELDF
-627 DTKQKSVVKLNEYK
+627 DSKLKADAKLNEYK
-641 ALVSFAKNE
+641 TFVSFAKNE
-650 YENAKKSYDSAK
+650 YENAKNIYDGAK

-671 KAALEK
+671 KAAIEK
-677 TLKESESHNIAELST
+677 TLKESESYDITELNT
-692 KLDELTSTQK
+692 NLDELTFAQK
-702 ALDDKRQML
+702 TLDDKRQML
-711 FSRIKLNSDIK
+711 FSRIKHNSDIK
-722 EKISENSKTLSLL
+722 EKISENSEKLSAL

-769 FDSIISKA
+769 FDSIIGKA

-782 TMTDGQYELVRRSEA
+782 TMTDGQYELVRRNEA

-860 GFGSLDGETLDR
+860 GFGSLDGEALDR
-872 ALGALVSLSQG
+872 ALSALVSLSQG

-895 LGERIDSK
+895 LGERIDNK

-909 RENGSSAKIVNS
+909 RENGSSAKIVN

>member
-20 LDMEK
+20 LDMDK

-43 TVFDAI
+43 TVFDAV

-80 RMIFEYDGKIYDVKR
+80 RMVFEYDGKIYDVKR
-95 NPEYLRPAKRGDGF
+95 NPEYLRPSKRGDGF
-109 TKQIANAE
+109 TKQTANAE
-117 LILPNGTAITKVN
+117 LVLPNGTAITKVN

-138 IIGVDHTQFSQIA
+138 IIGVDRTQFSQIA

-185 EEKIKQQFFDLCE
+185 EEKIKGQFLDLCE

-231 GEMLTDDIILLTEKL
+231 GEMLSDDIIALAENL

-251 ELKREYDEKFDET
+251 ELKRECDEKYEKT
-264 SNKITLIKSEIT
+264 TNQITLINSQIT
-276 LEKSH
+276 LEKSR
-281 QNAKEDYQKTQAK
+281 QIAKEDYQKTQGK
-294 IKECEEKLS
+294 IKECEEKLL

-308 LTLSKKKFDESED
+308 LALSKKKFDESEV
-321 ISKKVSLLEEK
+321 ISKKASLLEEK

-337 ELEDIS
+337 ELENVS
-343 SLLILKQKETEKTQ
+343 FLLISKQNEAEKTQ
-357 SQIELSK
+357 IQIELSK
-364 TKLEKLQ
+364 NKLEKLQ
-371 QEIEQKNAEKDKLK
+371 QEIEQIKAENEKLK
-385 DSSLLAQKYKTKLF
+385 DSSLLTQKYKTQLT
-399 ELDKT
+399 ELEQK
-404 KSALKELSTKYQEYK
+404 KNALKELSTKYQEYK
-419 AQKLLLDT
+419 FQKSLLDK

-434 AIEKWKIASEDYNAK
+434 AIESWETASDDYNAK
-449 NNAFLSAQ
+449 NSAFLSAQ
-457 AGIMAQKLEE
+457 AGIMAQKLVE
-467 GQPCPVCGSL
+467 GQSCPVCGSI

-483 TLLSSS
+483 TLLPSS
-489 PSEEDVKLAKTVAD
+489 PSEKDVKLAKTVAD
-503 KANETA
+503 KANENA
-509 NSLSQ
+509 NTLSQ
-514 KSASQKSIVGAL
+514 KSASQKSAVEAL
-526 DTSVREIGKKLF
+526 DATVKEIGKKLF
-538 DSENDIIE
+538 CSENDIIE

-555 LTELEE
+555 LAELEE
-561 VNKSLSESQK
+561 VKNSLLISQK
-571 NEEKLAALE
+571 GEEKLAALE
-580 KELPQK
+580 KELPK
-586 NEILS
+586 KSENIS
-591 LLQDE
+591 LLQNE
-596 ISSLNAS
+596 ISTLNAS

-608 VLTEEK
+608 VFVAEK
-614 KNSFEKLKSELEF
+614 QNSLEKLKSELDF
-627 DTKQKSVVKLNEYK
+627 DSKPKAVAKLDEYK
-641 ALVSFAKNE
+641 TFVSLAKNE
-650 YENAKKSYDSAK
+650 YENAKKSYDGAK

-677 TLKESESHNIAELST
+677 TLKESKSYDIAELT
-692 KLDELTSTQK
+692 TNLDELTSAQK
-702 ALDDKRQML
+702 TLDDKRQML
-711 FSRIKLNSDIK
+711 FSRIKHNSDIK
-722 EKISENSKTLSLL
+722 EKISENSEKLSAL

-769 FDSIISKA
+769 FDSIIGKA

-782 TMTDGQYELVRRSEA
+782 TMTDGQYELVRRNEA

-860 GFGSLDGETLDR
+860 GFGSLDGEALDR
-872 ALGALVSLSQG
+872 ALSALVSLSQG

-895 LGERIDSK
+895 LGERIDNK

-909 RENGSSAKIVNS
+909 RENGSSAKIVN

>member
-20 LDMEK
+20 LDMDK

-43 TVFDAI
+43 TVFDAV

-80 RMIFEYDGKIYDVKR
+80 RMVFEYDGKIYDVKR
-95 NPEYLRPAKRGDGF
+95 NPEYLRPSKRGDGF
-109 TKQIANAE
+109 TKQTANAE
-117 LILPNGTAITKVN
+117 LVLPNGTAITKVN

-138 IIGVDHTQFSQIA
+138 IIGVDRTQFSQIA

-185 EEKIKQQFFDLCE
+185 EEKIKGQFLDLCE

-220 TFYYEIQKAKD
+220 IFYYEIQKAKD
-231 GEMLTDDIILLTEKL
+231 GEMLSDDIIALAENL

-251 ELKREYDEKFDET
+251 KLKRECDEKYKKTTE
-264 SNKITLIKSEIT
+264 KITLINSQIA
-276 LEKSH
+276 LEKSRRS
-281 QNAKEDYQKTQAK
+281 AKEDYQKTQGK
-294 IKECEEKLS
+294 IKECEEKLL

-308 LTLSKKKFDESED
+308 LALSKKKFDESEV
-321 ISKKVSLLEEK
+321 ISKKASLLEEK

-337 ELEDIS
+337 ELENAS
-343 SLLILKQKETEKTQ
+343 SLLISKQNEAEKTQ
-357 SQIELSK
+357 IQIEVLK
-364 TKLEKLQ
+364 NKHEKLQ
-371 QEIEQKNAEKDKLK
+371 QEIEQIKAENEKLK
-385 DSSLLAQKYKTKLF
+385 DSSLLAQKYKTKLT
-399 ELDKT
+399 ELEQK
-404 KSALKELSTKYQEYK
+404 KSALKELSNKYQEYK
-419 AQKLLLDT
+419 SQKSLLDK

-434 AIEKWKIASEDYNAK
+434 AIESWEAASEDYNAK
-449 NNAFLSAQ
+449 NSAFLSAQ
-457 AGIMAQKLEE
+457 AGIMAQKLIE

-483 TLLSSS
+483 TLLPSS

-503 KANETA
+503 KANENA
-509 NSLSQ
+509 NTLSQ
-514 KSASQKSIVGAL
+514 KSASQKSAVEAL
-526 DTSVREIGKKLF
+526 DAAVKEIGKKLF
-538 DSENDIIE
+538 CSENDIIE

-555 LTELEE
+555 SAELEE
-561 VNKSLSESQK
+561 VKNLLLISQK
-571 NEEKLAALE
+571 GEEKLAALE
-580 KELPQK
+580 KELPKKSENLSLVQ
-586 NEILS
+586 NEIS
-591 LLQDE
+591 T
-596 ISSLNAS
+596 LNAS

-608 VLTEEK
+608 VFVAEK
-614 KNSFEKLKSELEF
+614 QNSLEKLKSELDF
-627 DTKQKSVVKLNEYK
+627 DSKPKAVAKFNEYK
-641 ALVSFAKNE
+641 TFVSFAKNE
-650 YENAKKSYDSAK
+650 YENAKNIYDGAK

-671 KAALEK
+671 KAAIEK
-677 TLKESESHNIAELST
+677 TLKEGESYDITELT
-692 KLDELTSTQK
+692 TNLDELTSVQK
-702 ALDDKRQML
+702 TLDDKRQML
-711 FSRIKLNSDIK
+711 FSRIKHNSDIK
-722 EKISENSKTLSLL
+722 EKISENSEKLSAL

-769 FDSIISKA
+769 FDSIIGKA

-782 TMTDGQYELVRRSEA
+782 TMTDGQYELVRRNEA

-860 GFGSLDGETLDR
+860 GFGSLDGEALDR
-872 ALGALVSLSQG
+872 ALSALVSLSQG

-895 LGERIDSK
+895 LGERIDNK

-909 RENGSSAKIVNS
+909 RENGSSAKIVN

>member
-20 LDMEK
+20 LDMDK

-43 TVFDAI
+43 TVFDAV

-80 RMIFEYDGKIYDVKR
+80 RMVFEYDGKIYDVKR
-95 NPEYLRPAKRGDGF
+95 NPEYLRPSKRGDGF
-109 TKQIANAE
+109 TKQTANAE
-117 LILPNGTAITKVN
+117 LVLPNGTAITKVN

-138 IIGVDHTQFSQIA
+138 IIGVDRTQFSQIA

-185 EEKIKQQFFDLCE
+185 EEKIKGQFLDLCE
-198 QRKLEKQSTAQYIN
+198 QRKLEKQSTEQYIN

-231 GEMLTDDIILLTEKL
+231 GEMLSDDIIALAENL

-251 ELKREYDEKFDET
+251 ELKRKCDEKYEKT
-264 SNKITLIKSEIT
+264 TNKITLINSQIT
-276 LEKSH
+276 LEKSR
-281 QNAKEDYQKTQAK
+281 QSAKEDYQKTQGK
-294 IKECEEKLS
+294 IKECEEKLL

-308 LTLSKKKFDESED
+308 LALSKKKFDESEV
-321 ISKKVSLLEEK
+321 ISKKASLLEEK

-337 ELEDIS
+337 ELENVS
-343 SLLILKQKETEKTQ
+343 SLLISKQNEAEKTQ
-357 SQIELSK
+357 IQIELSK
-364 TKLEKLQ
+364 NKLEKLQ
-371 QEIEQKNAEKDKLK
+371 QEIEQIKAENEKLK
-385 DSSLLAQKYKTKLF
+385 DSSLLTQKYETQLT
-399 ELDKT
+399 ELDQK

-419 AQKLLLDT
+419 SQKSLFDR

-434 AIEKWKIASEDYNAK
+434 AIESWETASDDYNAK
-449 NNAFLSAQ
+449 NSAFLSAQ
-457 AGIMAQKLEE
+457 AGIMAQKLIE
-467 GQPCPVCGSL
+467 GQPCPVCGSI

-483 TLLSSS
+483 TLLPSS

-503 KANETA
+503 KANENA
-509 NSLSQ
+509 NTLSQ
-514 KSASQKSIVGAL
+514 KSASQKSAVEAL
-526 DTSVREIGKKLF
+526 EATVKEIGKKLF
-538 DSENDIIE
+538 CSENDIIE

-555 LTELEE
+555 LAELEE
-561 VNKSLSESQK
+561 VKNLLLISQK
-571 NEEKLAALE
+571 GEEKLAALE
-580 KELPQK
+580 KELPK
-586 NEILS
+586 KSENIS
-591 LLQDE
+591 LLQNE
-596 ISSLNAS
+596 ISTLNAS

-608 VLTEEK
+608 VFVAEK
-614 KNSFEKLKSELEF
+614 QNSLEKLKSELDF
-627 DTKQKSVVKLNEYK
+627 DSKPKAVAKLNEYK
-641 ALVSFAKNE
+641 TFVSLAKNE
-650 YENAKKSYDSAK
+650 YENAKKSYDGAK

-671 KAALEK
+671 KAAIEK
-677 TLKESESHNIAELST
+677 TLKESESYDIAELT
-692 KLDELTSTQK
+692 TNLDELTSAQK
-702 ALDDKRQML
+702 TLDDNRQML
-711 FSRIKLNSDIK
+711 FSRIKHNSDIK
-722 EKISENSKTLSLL
+722 EKISENSEKLSAL

-769 FDSIISKA
+769 FDSIIGKA

-782 TMTDGQYELVRRSEA
+782 TMTDGQYELVRRNEA

-860 GFGSLDGETLDR
+860 GFGSLDGEALDR
-872 ALGALVSLSQG
+872 ALSALVSLSQG

-895 LGERIDSK
+895 LGERIDNK

-909 RENGSSAKIVNS
+909 RENGSSAKIVN

>member
-20 LDMEK
+20 LDMDK

-43 TVFDAI
+43 TVFDAV

-80 RMIFEYDGKIYDVKR
+80 RMVFEYDGKIYDVKR
-95 NPEYLRPAKRGDGF
+95 NPEYLRPSKRGDGF
-109 TKQIANAE
+109 TKQTANAE
-117 LILPNGTAITKVN
+117 LVLPNGTAITKVN

-138 IIGVDHTQFSQIA
+138 IIGVDRTQFSQIA

-185 EEKIKQQFFDLCE
+185 EEKIKGQFLDLCE

-231 GEMLTDDIILLTEKL
+231 GEMLSDDIIALAENL

-251 ELKREYDEKFDET
+251 ELKKECDEKYEKT
-264 SNKITLIKSEIT
+264 TNKITLINSQIT
-276 LEKSH
+276 LEKSR
-281 QNAKEDYQKTQAK
+281 QSAKEDYQKTQGK

-308 LTLSKKKFDESED
+308 LALSKKKFDESEV
-321 ISKKVSLLEEK
+321 ISKKASLLEEK

-337 ELEDIS
+337 ELENVS
-343 SLLILKQKETEKTQ
+343 SLLISKQNEAEKTQ
-357 SQIELSK
+357 IQIELSK
-364 TKLEKLQ
+364 NKLEKLQ
-371 QEIEQKNAEKDKLK
+371 QEIEQIKAENEKLK
-385 DSSLLAQKYKTKLF
+385 DSSLLTQKYKTQLT
-399 ELDKT
+399 ELEQK
-404 KSALKELSTKYQEYK
+404 KNALKELSTKYQEYK
-419 AQKLLLDT
+419 SQKSLLDK

-434 AIEKWKIASEDYNAK
+434 AIESWKTASDDYNAK
-449 NNAFLSAQ
+449 NSAFLSAQ
-457 AGIMAQKLEE
+457 AGIMAQKLVE
-467 GQPCPVCGSL
+467 GQPCPVCGSI

-483 TLLSSS
+483 TLLPSS

-503 KANETA
+503 KANENA
-509 NSLSQ
+509 NTLSQ
-514 KSASQKSIVGAL
+514 KSASQKSVVEAL
-526 DTSVREIGKKLF
+526 EATVKEIGKKLF
-538 DSENDIIE
+538 CSENDIIE

-555 LTELEE
+555 LAELEE
-561 VNKSLSESQK
+561 VKNLLLISQK
-571 NEEKLAALE
+571 GEEKLAALE
-580 KELPQK
+580 KELPKKSENLSLVQ
-586 NEILS
+586 NEIS
-591 LLQDE
+591 T
-596 ISSLNAS
+596 LNAS

-608 VLTEEK
+608 VFVAEK
-614 KNSFEKLKSELEF
+614 QNSLEKLKSELDF
-627 DTKQKSVVKLNEYK
+627 DSKPKAVAKLDEYK
-641 ALVSFAKNE
+641 TFVSLAKNE
-650 YENAKKSYDSAK
+650 YENAKKSYDGAK

-677 TLKESESHNIAELST
+677 TLKESESYDIAELT
-692 KLDELTSTQK
+692 TNLDELTSAQK
-702 ALDDKRQML
+702 TLDDKRQML
-711 FSRIKLNSDIK
+711 FSRIKHNSDIK
-722 EKISENSKTLSLL
+722 GKISENSEKLSAL

-769 FDSIISKA
+769 FDSIIGKA

-782 TMTDGQYELVRRSEA
+782 TMTDGQYELVRRNEA

-860 GFGSLDGETLDR
+860 GFGSLDGEALDR
-872 ALGALVSLSQG
+872 ALSALVSLSQG

-895 LGERIDSK
+895 LGERIDNK

-909 RENGSSAKIVNS
+909 RENGSSAKIVN

>member
-20 LDMEK
+20 LDMDK

-43 TVFDAI
+43 TVFDAV

-80 RMIFEYDGKIYDVKR
+80 RMVFEYDGKIYDVKR
-95 NPEYLRPAKRGDGF
+95 NPEYLRPFKRGDGF
-109 TKQIANAE
+109 TKQPAKAE
-117 LILPNGTAITKVN
+117 LVLPNGTAITKVN

-138 IIGVDHTQFSQIA
+138 IIGVDRTQFSQIA

-185 EEKIKQQFFDLCE
+185 EEKIKGQFLDLCE

-231 GEMLTDDIILLTEKL
+231 GEMLSDDIIALAENL
-246 IENDT
+246 IDNDT
-251 ELKREYDEKFDET
+251 ELKRECDEKYNKTTE
-264 SNKITLIKSEIT
+264 KITLINSQIA
-276 LEKSH
+276 LEKSRRS
-281 QNAKEDYQKTQAK
+281 AKEDYQKTQGK
-294 IKECEEKLS
+294 IKECEEKLL

-308 LTLSKKKFDESED
+308 LAISKKKFDESEV
-321 ISKKVSLLEEK
+321 ISKKASLLEEK

-337 ELEDIS
+337 ELENAS
-343 SLLILKQKETEKTQ
+343 SLLISKQNEAEKTHI
-357 SQIELSK
+357 QIELSK
-364 TKLEKLQ
+364 NILEKLQ
-371 QEIEQKNAEKDKLK
+371 QEIEQIKAENEKLK
-385 DSSLLAQKYKTKLF
+385 DSSLLAQKYKTKLT
-399 ELDKT
+399 ELEQK
-404 KSALKELSTKYQEYK
+404 KSALKELSNKYQEYK
-419 AQKLLLDT
+419 SQKSLLDK

-434 AIEKWKIASEDYNAK
+434 AIESWETASEDYNAK
-449 NNAFLSAQ
+449 NSAFLSAQ
-457 AGIMAQKLEE
+457 AGIMAQKLID
-467 GQPCPVCGSL
+467 GQPCPVCGSI

-483 TLLSSS
+483 TLLPSS

-503 KANETA
+503 KANENA
-509 NSLSQ
+509 NALSQ
-514 KSASQKSIVGAL
+514 KSASQKSAVEAL
-526 DTSVREIGKKLF
+526 DATVKEIGKKLF
-538 DSENDIIE
+538 CSENDIIE

-555 LTELEE
+555 LAELEE
-561 VNKSLSESQK
+561 VKNLLLISQK
-571 NEEKLAALE
+571 GEEKLAALE
-580 KELPQK
+580 KELPKKSENLSLVQ
-586 NEILS
+586 NEIS
-591 LLQDE
+591 T
-596 ISSLNAS
+596 LNAS

-608 VLTEEK
+608 VFVAEK
-614 KNSFEKLKSELEF
+614 QNSLEKLKSELDF
-627 DTKQKSVVKLNEYK
+627 DSKPKAVAKFNEYK
-641 ALVSFAKNE
+641 TFVSFAKNE
-650 YENAKKSYDSAK
+650 YENAKNIYDGAK

-671 KAALEK
+671 KAAIEK
-677 TLKESESHNIAELST
+677 TLKESESYDITELT
-692 KLDELTSTQK
+692 TNLNELTSAQK
-702 ALDDKRQML
+702 TLDDKRQML
-711 FSRIKLNSDIK
+711 FSRIKHNSDIK
-722 EKISENSKTLSLL
+722 EKISENSEKLSAL
-735 DKKYLV
+735 DKKYLI

-769 FDSIISKA
+769 FDSIIGKA

-782 TMTDGQYELVRRSEA
+782 TMTDGQYELVRRNEA

-860 GFGSLDGETLDR
+860 GFGSLDGEALDR
-872 ALGALVSLSQG
+872 ALSALVSLSRG

-895 LGERIDSK
+895 LGERIDNK

-909 RENGSSAKIVNS
+909 RENGSNAKIVN

>member
-20 LDMEK
+20 LDMDK

-43 TVFDAI
+43 TVFDAV

-80 RMIFEYDGKIYDVKR
+80 RMVFEYDGKIYDVKR
-95 NPEYLRPAKRGDGF
+95 NPEYVRPSKRGDGF
-109 TKQIANAE
+109 TKQTANAE
-117 LILPNGTAITKVN
+117 LVLPNGTAITKVN

-138 IIGVDHTQFSQIA
+138 IIGVDRTQFSQIA

-185 EEKIKQQFFDLCE
+185 EEKIKGQYLDLCE

-231 GEMLTDDIILLTEKL
+231 GEMLSDDIIALAENL
-246 IENDT
+246 IDNDT
-251 ELKREYDEKFDET
+251 ELKRECDEKYKKTTE
-264 SNKITLIKSEIT
+264 KITLINSQIA
-276 LEKSH
+276 LEKSRRS
-281 QNAKEDYQKTQAK
+281 AKEDYQKTQGK
-294 IKECEEKLS
+294 IKECEEKLL
-303 SFETA
+303 SFKTA
-308 LTLSKKKFDESED
+308 LAISKKKFDESEV
-321 ISKKVSLLEEK
+321 ISKKASLLEEK

-337 ELEDIS
+337 ELENAS
-343 SLLILKQKETEKTQ
+343 SLLISKQNEAEKTQ
-357 SQIELSK
+357 IQIELSK
-364 TKLEKLQ
+364 NKLEKLQ
-371 QEIEQKNAEKDKLK
+371 QEIEQIKAENEKLK
-385 DSSLLAQKYKTKLF
+385 DSSLLAQKYKTKLT
-399 ELDKT
+399 ELEQK

-419 AQKLLLDT
+419 SQKSLLDK

-434 AIEKWKIASEDYNAK
+434 AIESWEAASEDYNAK
-449 NNAFLSAQ
+449 NSAFLSAQ
-457 AGIMAQKLEE
+457 AGIMAQKLIE

-483 TLLSSS
+483 TLLPSS

-503 KANETA
+503 KANENA
-509 NSLSQ
+509 NTLSQ
-514 KSASQKSIVGAL
+514 KSASQKSAVEAL
-526 DTSVREIGKKLF
+526 DAAVKEIGKKLF
-538 DSENDIIE
+538 CSENDIIE

-555 LTELEE
+555 SAELEE
-561 VNKSLSESQK
+561 VKNLLLISQK
-571 NEEKLAALE
+571 GEEKLAALE
-580 KELPQK
+580 KELPKKSENLSLVQ
-586 NEILS
+586 NEIS
-591 LLQDE
+591 T
-596 ISSLNAS
+596 LNAS

-608 VLTEEK
+608 VFVAEK
-614 KNSFEKLKSELEF
+614 QNSLEKLKSELDF
-627 DTKQKSVVKLNEYK
+627 DSKPKAVAKFNEYK
-641 ALVSFAKNE
+641 TFVSFAKNE
-650 YENAKKSYDSAK
+650 YENAKNIYDGAK

-671 KAALEK
+671 KAAIEK
-677 TLKESESHNIAELST
+677 TLKESESYDITELT
-692 KLDELTSTQK
+692 TNLNELTSAQK
-702 ALDDKRQML
+702 TLDDKRQML
-711 FSRIKLNSDIK
+711 FSRIKHNSDIK
-722 EKISENSKTLSLL
+722 EKISENSEKLSAL

-769 FDSIISKA
+769 FDSIIGKA

-782 TMTDGQYELVRRSEA
+782 TMTDGQYELVRRNEA

-860 GFGSLDGETLDR
+860 GFGSLDGEALDR
-872 ALGALVSLSQG
+872 ALSALVSLSQG

-895 LGERIDSK
+895 LGERIDNK

-909 RENGSSAKIVNS
+909 RENGSSAKIVN

>member
-20 LDMEK
+20 LDMDK

-43 TVFDAI
+43 TVFDAV

-80 RMIFEYDGKIYDVKR
+80 RMVFEYDGKIYEVKR
-95 NPEYLRPAKRGDGF
+95 IPEYLRPFKRGDGF
-109 TKQIANAE
+109 TKQTTKAE
-117 LILPNGTAITKVN
+117 LVLPNGTAITKVN

-138 IIGVDHTQFSQIA
+138 IIGVDRTQFSQIA

-185 EEKIKQQFFDLCE
+185 EEKIKGQFLDLCE

-231 GEMLTDDIILLTEKL
+231 GEMLSDDIIALAENL

-251 ELKREYDEKFDET
+251 ELKRECDEKYEKT
-264 SNKITLIKSEIT
+264 TNQITLINSQIT
-276 LEKSH
+276 LEKSR
-281 QNAKEDYQKTQAK
+281 QSAKEDYQKTQGK
-294 IKECEEKLS
+294 IKECEEKLL

-308 LTLSKKKFDESED
+308 LALSKKKFDESEV
-321 ISKKVSLLEEK
+321 ISKKASLLEEK

-337 ELEDIS
+337 ELENIS
-343 SLLILKQKETEKTQ
+343 SLLISKQNEAEKTQ
-357 SQIELSK
+357 NLIEFNK
-364 TKLEKLQ
+364 DKLEKLQ
-371 QEIEQKNAEKDKLK
+371 QEIEQIKAENEKLK
-385 DSSLLAQKYKTKLF
+385 DSSLLTQKYKTQLT
-399 ELDKT
+399 ELEQK
-404 KSALKELSTKYQEYK
+404 KSDLKELSTKYQEYK
-419 AQKLLLDT
+419 SQKSLLDK

-434 AIEKWKIASEDYNAK
+434 AIESWKTASDDYNAK
-449 NNAFLSAQ
+449 NSAFLSAQ
-457 AGIMAQKLEE
+457 AGIMAQKLIE
-467 GQPCPVCGSL
+467 GQPCPVCGSI

-483 TLLSSS
+483 TLLPSS

-503 KANETA
+503 KANENA
-509 NSLSQ
+509 NTLSQ
-514 KSASQKSIVGAL
+514 KSASQKSAVEAL
-526 DTSVREIGKKLF
+526 EATVKEIGKKLF
-538 DSENDIIE
+538 CSENDIIE

-555 LTELEE
+555 LVELEE
-561 VNKSLSESQK
+561 VKNLLLISQK
-571 NEEKLAALE
+571 GEEKLAALE
-580 KELPQK
+580 KELPK
-586 NEILS
+586 KSENIS
-591 LLQDE
+591 LLQNE
-596 ISSLNAS
+596 ISTLNAS

-608 VLTEEK
+608 VFVAEK
-614 KNSFEKLKSELEF
+614 QNSLEKLKSELDF
-627 DTKQKSVVKLNEYK
+627 DSKPKAVAKLNEYK
-641 ALVSFAKNE
+641 TFVSLAKNE
-650 YENAKKSYDSAK
+650 YENAKKSYDGAK

-677 TLKESESHNIAELST
+677 TLKGSESYDIAELT
-692 KLDELTSTQK
+692 TNLDELTSAQK
-702 ALDDKRQML
+702 TLDDKRQML
-711 FSRIKLNSDIK
+711 FSRIKHNSYIK
-722 EKISENSKTLSLL
+722 EKISENSEKLSAL

-769 FDSIISKA
+769 FDSIIGKA

-782 TMTDGQYELVRRSEA
+782 TMTDGQYELVRRNEA

-860 GFGSLDGETLDR
+860 GFGSLDGEALDR
-872 ALGALVSLSQG
+872 ALSALVSLSQG

-895 LGERIDSK
+895 LGERIDNK

-909 RENGSSAKIVNS
+909 RENGSSAKIVN

>member
-20 LDMEK
+20 LDMDK

-43 TVFDAI
+43 TVFDAV

-80 RMIFEYDGKIYDVKR
+80 RMVFEYDGKIYDVKR
-95 NPEYLRPAKRGDGF
+95 NPEYLRPSKRGDGF
-109 TKQIANAE
+109 TKQTANAE
-117 LILPNGTAITKVN
+117 LVLPNGTAITKVN

-138 IIGVDHTQFSQIA
+138 IIGVDRTQFSQIA

-185 EEKIKQQFFDLCE
+185 EEKIKGQFLDLCE

-231 GEMLTDDIILLTEKL
+231 GEMLSDDIIALAENL
-246 IENDT
+246 IDNDT
-251 ELKREYDEKFDET
+251 ELKRECDEKYNKTTE
-264 SNKITLIKSEIT
+264 KITLINSQIA
-276 LEKSH
+276 LEKSRRS
-281 QNAKEDYQKTQAK
+281 AKEDYQKTQGK
-294 IKECEEKLS
+294 IKECEEKLL

-308 LTLSKKKFDESED
+308 LAISKKKFDESEV
-321 ISKKVSLLEEK
+321 ISKKASLLEEK

-337 ELEDIS
+337 ELENAS
-343 SLLILKQKETEKTQ
+343 SLLISKQNEAEKTQ
-357 SQIELSK
+357 IQIELSK
-364 TKLEKLQ
+364 NKLEKLQ
-371 QEIEQKNAEKDKLK
+371 QEIEQIKAENEKLK
-385 DSSLLAQKYKTKLF
+385 DSSLLAQKYKTKLT
-399 ELDKT
+399 ELEQK
-404 KSALKELSTKYQEYK
+404 KSALKELSNKYQEYK
-419 AQKLLLDT
+419 SQKSLLDK

-434 AIEKWKIASEDYNAK
+434 AIESWETASEDYNAK
-449 NNAFLSAQ
+449 NSAFLSAQ
-457 AGIMAQKLEE
+457 AGIMAQKLID
-467 GQPCPVCGSL
+467 GQPCPVCGSI

-483 TLLSSS
+483 TLLPSS

-503 KANETA
+503 KANENA
-509 NSLSQ
+509 NALSQ
-514 KSASQKSIVGAL
+514 KSASQKSAVEAL
-526 DTSVREIGKKLF
+526 DATVKEIGKKLF
-538 DSENDIIE
+538 CSENDIIE

-555 LTELEE
+555 LAELEE
-561 VNKSLSESQK
+561 VKNLLLISQK
-571 NEEKLAALE
+571 GEEKLAALE
-580 KELPQK
+580 KELPK
-586 NEILS
+586 KSENIS
-591 LLQDE
+591 LLQNE
-596 ISSLNAS
+596 ISTLNAS

-608 VLTEEK
+608 VFVAEK
-614 KNSFEKLKSELEF
+614 QNSLEKLKSELDF
-627 DTKQKSVVKLNEYK
+627 DSKPKAVAKFNEYK
-641 ALVSFAKNE
+641 TFVSFAKNE
-650 YENAKKSYDSAK
+650 YENAKNIYDGAK

-671 KAALEK
+671 KAAIEK
-677 TLKESESHNIAELST
+677 TLKEGESYDITELT
-692 KLDELTSTQK
+692 TNLDELTSVQK
-702 ALDDKRQML
+702 TLDDKRQML
-711 FSRIKLNSDIK
+711 FSRIKHNSDIK
-722 EKISENSKTLSLL
+722 EKISENSEKLSAL

-769 FDSIISKA
+769 FDSIIGKA

-782 TMTDGQYELVRRSEA
+782 TMTDGQYELVRRNEA

-860 GFGSLDGETLDR
+860 GFGSLDGEALDR
-872 ALGALVSLSQG
+872 ALSALVSLSQG

-895 LGERIDSK
+895 LGERIDNK

-909 RENGSSAKIVNS
+909 RENGSSAKIVN

>member
-20 LDMEK
+20 LDMDK
-25 LGKSGLYLI
+25 LGKRGLYLI

-43 TVFDAI
+43 TVFDAV

-80 RMIFEYDGKIYDVKR
+80 RMVFEYDGKIYDVKR
-95 NPEYLRPAKRGDGF
+95 NPEYLRPFKRGDGF
-109 TKQIANAE
+109 TKQPAKAE
-117 LILPNGTAITKVN
+117 LVLPNGTAITKVN

-138 IIGVDHTQFSQIA
+138 IIGVDRTQFSQIA

-185 EEKIKQQFFDLCE
+185 EEKIKGQFLDLCE

-231 GEMLTDDIILLTEKL
+231 GEMLSDDIIALAENL

-251 ELKREYDEKFDET
+251 ELKRECDEKYNKAT
-264 SNKITLIKSEIT
+264 NKITLINSQIA
-276 LEKSH
+276 LEKSR
-281 QNAKEDYQKTQAK
+281 QSAKEDYQRTQGK
-294 IKECEEKLS
+294 IKECEEKLL

-308 LTLSKKKFDESED
+308 LAISKKKFDESEV
-321 ISKKVSLLEEK
+321 ISKKASLLEEK

-337 ELEDIS
+337 ELENAS
-343 SLLILKQKETEKTQ
+343 SLLISKQNEAEKTQ
-357 SQIELSK
+357 IQIELSK
-364 TKLEKLQ
+364 NKLEKLQ
-371 QEIEQKNAEKDKLK
+371 QEIEQMKAENEKLK
-385 DSSLLAQKYKTKLF
+385 DSSLLAQKYKTKLT
-399 ELDKT
+399 ELEQK

-419 AQKLLLDT
+419 SQKSLLDK

-434 AIEKWKIASEDYNAK
+434 AIESWETASEDYNAK
-449 NNAFLSAQ
+449 NSAFLSAQ
-457 AGIMAQKLEE
+457 AGIMAQKLID

-483 TLLSSS
+483 TLLPSS

-503 KANETA
+503 KANENA
-509 NSLSQ
+509 NTLSQ
-514 KSASQKSIVGAL
+514 KSASQKSAVEAL
-526 DTSVREIGKKLF
+526 DAAVKEIGKKLF
-538 DSENDIIE
+538 CSENDIIE

-555 LTELEE
+555 SAELEE
-561 VNKSLSESQK
+561 VKNLLLISQK
-571 NEEKLAALE
+571 GEEKLAALE
-580 KELPQK
+580 KELPKKSENLSLVQ
-586 NEILS
+586 NEIS
-591 LLQDE
+591 T
-596 ISSLNAS
+596 LNAS

-608 VLTEEK
+608 VFVAEK
-614 KNSFEKLKSELEF
+614 QNSLEKLKSELDF
-627 DTKQKSVVKLNEYK
+627 DSKPKAVAKFNEYK
-641 ALVSFAKNE
+641 TFVSFAKNE
-650 YENAKKSYDSAK
+650 YENAKKSYDGAK

-671 KAALEK
+671 KAAIEK
-677 TLKESESHNIAELST
+677 TLKESESYDITELT
-692 KLDELTSTQK
+692 TNLNELTSAQK
-702 ALDDKRQML
+702 TLDDKRQML
-711 FSRIKLNSDIK
+711 FSRIKHNSDIK
-722 EKISENSKTLSLL
+722 EKISENSEKLSAL

-769 FDSIISKA
+769 FDSIIGKA

-782 TMTDGQYELVRRSEA
+782 TMTDGQYELVRRNEA

-860 GFGSLDGETLDR
+860 GFGSLDGEALDR
-872 ALGALVSLSQG
+872 ALSALVSLSQG

-895 LGERIDSK
+895 LGERIDNK

-909 RENGSSAKIVNS
+909 RENGSSAKIVN

>member
-20 LDMEK
+20 LDMDK

-43 TVFDAI
+43 TVFDAV

-80 RMIFEYDGKIYDVKR
+80 RMVFEYDGKIYDVKR
-95 NPEYLRPAKRGDGF
+95 NPEYLRPSKRGDGF
-109 TKQIANAE
+109 TKQTANAE
-117 LILPNGTAITKVN
+117 LVLPNGTAITKVN

-138 IIGVDHTQFSQIA
+138 IIGVDRTQFSQIA

-185 EEKIKQQFFDLCE
+185 EEKIKGQFLDLCE

-231 GEMLTDDIILLTEKL
+231 GEMLSDDIIALAENL

-251 ELKREYDEKFDET
+251 KLKRECDEKYKKTTE
-264 SNKITLIKSEIT
+264 KITLINSQIA
-276 LEKSH
+276 LEKSRRS
-281 QNAKEDYQKTQAK
+281 AKEDYQKTQGK
-294 IKECEEKLS
+294 IKECEEKLL

-308 LTLSKKKFDESED
+308 LALSKKKFDESEV
-321 ISKKVSLLEEK
+321 ISKKASLLEEK

-337 ELEDIS
+337 ELENAS
-343 SLLILKQKETEKTQ
+343 SLLISKQNEAEKTQ
-357 SQIELSK
+357 IQIEVLK
-364 TKLEKLQ
+364 NKHEKLQ
-371 QEIEQKNAEKDKLK
+371 QEIEQIKAENEKLK
-385 DSSLLAQKYKTKLF
+385 DSSLLAQKYKTKLT
-399 ELDKT
+399 ELEQK
-404 KSALKELSTKYQEYK
+404 KSALKELSNKYQEYK
-419 AQKLLLDT
+419 SQKSLLDK

-434 AIEKWKIASEDYNAK
+434 AIESWETASEDYNAK
-449 NNAFLSAQ
+449 NSAFLSAQ
-457 AGIMAQKLEE
+457 AGIMAQKLID

-483 TLLSSS
+483 TLLPSS

-503 KANETA
+503 KANENA
-509 NSLSQ
+509 NTLSQ
-514 KSASQKSIVGAL
+514 KSASQKSAVEAL
-526 DTSVREIGKKLF
+526 DAAVKEIGKKLF
-538 DSENDIIE
+538 CSENDIIE

-555 LTELEE
+555 SAELEE
-561 VNKSLSESQK
+561 VKNLLLISQK
-571 NEEKLAALE
+571 GEEKLAALE
-580 KELPQK
+580 KELPKKSENLSLVQ
-586 NEILS
+586 NEIS
-591 LLQDE
+591 T
-596 ISSLNAS
+596 LNAS

-608 VLTEEK
+608 VFVAEK
-614 KNSFEKLKSELEF
+614 QNSLEKLKSELDF
-627 DTKQKSVVKLNEYK
+627 DSKPKAVAKFNEYK
-641 ALVSFAKNE
+641 TFVSFAKNE
-650 YENAKKSYDSAK
+650 YENAKKSYDGAK

-671 KAALEK
+671 KAAIEK
-677 TLKESESHNIAELST
+677 TLKESESYDITELT
-692 KLDELTSTQK
+692 TNLNELTSAQK
-702 ALDDKRQML
+702 TLDDKRQML
-711 FSRIKLNSDIK
+711 FSRIKHNSDIK
-722 EKISENSKTLSLL
+722 EKISENSEKLSAL

-769 FDSIISKA
+769 FDSIIGKA

-782 TMTDGQYELVRRSEA
+782 TMTDGQYELVRRNEA

-860 GFGSLDGETLDR
+860 GFGSLDGEALDR
-872 ALGALVSLSQG
+872 ALSALVSLSQG

-895 LGERIDSK
+895 LGERIDNK

-909 RENGSSAKIVNS
+909 RENGSSAKIVN

>member
-20 LDMEK
+20 LDMDK

-43 TVFDAI
+43 TVFDAV

-80 RMIFEYDGKIYDVKR
+80 RMVFEYDGKIYDVKR
-95 NPEYLRPAKRGDGF
+95 NPEYLRPSKRGDGF
-109 TKQIANAE
+109 TKQTANAE
-117 LILPNGTAITKVN
+117 LVLPNGTAITKVN

-138 IIGVDHTQFSQIA
+138 IIGVDRTQFSQIA

-185 EEKIKQQFFDLCE
+185 EEKIKGQFLDLCE

-231 GEMLTDDIILLTEKL
+231 GEMLSDDIIALAENL
-246 IENDT
+246 IDNDT
-251 ELKREYDEKFDET
+251 ELKRECDEKYNKTTE
-264 SNKITLIKSEIT
+264 KITLINSQIA
-276 LEKSH
+276 LEKSRRS
-281 QNAKEDYQKTQAK
+281 AKEDYQKTQGK
-294 IKECEEKLS
+294 IKECEEKLL

-308 LTLSKKKFDESED
+308 LALSKKKFDESEV
-321 ISKKVSLLEEK
+321 ISKKASLLEEK

-337 ELEDIS
+337 ELENAS
-343 SLLILKQKETEKTQ
+343 SLLISKQNEAEKTQ
-357 SQIELSK
+357 IQIELSK
-364 TKLEKLQ
+364 NKLEKLQ
-371 QEIEQKNAEKDKLK
+371 QEIEQIKAENEKLK
-385 DSSLLAQKYKTKLF
+385 DSSLLVQKYKTKLT
-399 ELDKT
+399 ELEQK

-419 AQKLLLDT
+419 SQKSLLDK

-434 AIEKWKIASEDYNAK
+434 AIESWKTANEDYNAK
-449 NNAFLSAQ
+449 NSAFLSAQ
-457 AGIMAQKLEE
+457 AGIMAQKLID

-483 TLLSSS
+483 TLLPSS

-503 KANETA
+503 KANENA
-509 NSLSQ
+509 NTLSQ
-514 KSASQKSIVGAL
+514 KSTSQKSAVEAL
-526 DTSVREIGKKLF
+526 DAAVKEIGKKLF
-538 DSENDIIE
+538 CSENDIIE

-555 LTELEE
+555 LAELEE
-561 VNKSLSESQK
+561 VKNLLLISQK
-571 NEEKLAALE
+571 GEEKLASLE

-586 NEILS
+586 SENLSLVQNEIS
-591 LLQDE
+591 T
-596 ISSLNAS
+596 LNAS

-608 VLTEEK
+608 VFVAEK
-614 KNSFEKLKSELEF
+614 QNSLEKLKSELDF
-627 DTKQKSVVKLNEYK
+627 DSKPKADAKLNEYK
-641 ALVSFAKNE
+641 TFVSFAKNE
-650 YENAKKSYDSAK
+650 YENAKKSYDGAK

-677 TLKESESHNIAELST
+677 TLKESESYDITELST
-692 KLDELTSTQK
+692 NLDELTSAQK
-702 ALDDKRQML
+702 TLDDKRQML
-711 FSRIKLNSDIK
+711 FSRIKHNSDIK
-722 EKISENSKTLSLL
+722 EKISENSEKLSAL

-769 FDSIISKA
+769 FDSIIGKA

-782 TMTDGQYELVRRSEA
+782 TMTDGQYELVRRNEA

-860 GFGSLDGETLDR
+860 GFGSLDGEALDR
-872 ALGALVSLSQG
+872 ALSALVSLSQG

-895 LGERIDSK
+895 LGERIDNK

-909 RENGSSAKIVNS
+909 RENGSSAKIVN

>member
-20 LDMEK
+20 LDMDK

-43 TVFDAI
+43 TVFDAV

-80 RMIFEYDGKIYDVKR
+80 RMVFEYDGKIYDVKR
-95 NPEYLRPAKRGDGF
+95 NPEYLRPSKRGDGF
-109 TKQIANAE
+109 TKQTANAE
-117 LILPNGTAITKVN
+117 LVLPNGTVITKVN

-138 IIGVDHTQFSQIA
+138 IIGVDRTQFSQIA

-185 EEKIKQQFFDLCE
+185 EEKIKGQFLDLCE

-231 GEMLTDDIILLTEKL
+231 GEMLSDDIIALAENL

-251 ELKREYDEKFDET
+251 ELKRECDEKYKKTTE
-264 SNKITLIKSEIT
+264 KITLINSQIA
-276 LEKSH
+276 LEKSRRS
-281 QNAKEDYQKTQAK
+281 AKEDYQKTQGK
-294 IKECEEKLS
+294 IKKCEEKLL

-308 LTLSKKKFDESED
+308 LAISKKKFDESEV
-321 ISKKVSLLEEK
+321 ISKKASLLEEK

-337 ELEDIS
+337 ELENAS
-343 SLLILKQKETEKTQ
+343 SLLISKQNEAEKTQ
-357 SQIELSK
+357 IQIELSK
-364 TKLEKLQ
+364 NKLEKLQ
-371 QEIEQKNAEKDKLK
+371 QEIEQIKAENEKLK
-385 DSSLLAQKYKTKLF
+385 DSSLLAQKYKTKLT
-399 ELDKT
+399 ELEQK
-404 KSALKELSTKYQEYK
+404 KSDLKELSTKYQEYK
-419 AQKLLLDT
+419 SQKSLLDK

-434 AIEKWKIASEDYNAK
+434 AIESWETASEDYNAK
-449 NNAFLSAQ
+449 NSAFLSAQ
-457 AGIMAQKLEE
+457 AGIMAQKLID

-483 TLLSSS
+483 TLLPSS

-503 KANETA
+503 KANENA
-509 NSLSQ
+509 NTLSQ
-514 KSASQKSIVGAL
+514 KSASQKSAVEAL
-526 DTSVREIGKKLF
+526 DAAVKEIGKKLF
-538 DSENDIIE
+538 CSENDIIE

-555 LTELEE
+555 SAELEE
-561 VNKSLSESQK
+561 VKNLLLISQK
-571 NEEKLAALE
+571 GEEKLAALE
-580 KELPQK
+580 KELPKKSENLSLVQ
-586 NEILS
+586 NEIS
-591 LLQDE
+591 T
-596 ISSLNAS
+596 LNAS

-608 VLTEEK
+608 VFVAEK
-614 KNSFEKLKSELEF
+614 QNSLEKLKSELDF
-627 DTKQKSVVKLNEYK
+627 DSKLKAVAKFNEYK
-641 ALVSFAKNE
+641 TFVSFAKNE
-650 YENAKKSYDSAK
+650 YENAKNIYDGAK

-671 KAALEK
+671 KAAIEK
-677 TLKESESHNIAELST
+677 TLKESESYDITELNT
-692 KLDELTSTQK
+692 NLNELTFAQK
-702 ALDDKRQML
+702 TLDDKRQML
-711 FSRIKLNSDIK
+711 FSRIKHNSDIK
-722 EKISENSKTLSLL
+722 EKISENSEKLSAL

-769 FDSIISKA
+769 FDSIIGKA

-782 TMTDGQYELVRRSEA
+782 TMTDGQYELVRRNEA

-860 GFGSLDGETLDR
+860 GFGSLDGEALDR
-872 ALGALVSLSQG
+872 ALSALVSLSQG

-895 LGERIDSK
+895 LGERIDNK

-909 RENGSSAKIVNS
+909 RENGSSAKIVN

>member
-20 LDMEK
+20 LDMDK

-43 TVFDAI
+43 TVFDAV

-80 RMIFEYDGKIYDVKR
+80 RMVFEYDGKIYDVKR
-95 NPEYLRPAKRGDGF
+95 NPEYLRPSKRGDGF
-109 TKQIANAE
+109 TKQTANAE
-117 LILPNGTAITKVN
+117 LVLPNGTAITKVN

-138 IIGVDHTQFSQIA
+138 IIGVDRTQFSQIA

-185 EEKIKQQFFDLCE
+185 EEKIKGQFLDLCE

-231 GEMLTDDIILLTEKL
+231 GEMLSDDIIALAENL
-246 IENDT
+246 IDNDT
-251 ELKREYDEKFDET
+251 ELKRECDEKYKKTTE
-264 SNKITLIKSEIT
+264 KITLINSQIA
-276 LEKSH
+276 LEKSR
-281 QNAKEDYQKTQAK
+281 QSAKEDYQKTQGK
-294 IKECEEKLS
+294 IKECEEKLL

-308 LTLSKKKFDESED
+308 LALSKKKFDESEV
-321 ISKKVSLLEEK
+321 ISKKASLLEEK

-337 ELEDIS
+337 ELENAS
-343 SLLILKQKETEKTQ
+343 SLLISKQNEAEKTQ
-357 SQIELSK
+357 IQIELSNN
-364 TKLEKLQ
+364 KLEKLQ
-371 QEIEQKNAEKDKLK
+371 QEIEQIKAENEKLK
-385 DSSLLAQKYKTKLF
+385 DSSLLAQKYKTKLT
-399 ELDKT
+399 ELEQK
-404 KSALKELSTKYQEYK
+404 KSALKELSAKYQEYK
-419 AQKLLLDT
+419 SQKSLLDK

-434 AIEKWKIASEDYNAK
+434 AIESWEAASEDYNAK
-449 NNAFLSAQ
+449 NSAFLSAQ
-457 AGIMAQKLEE
+457 AGIMAQKLIE
-467 GQPCPVCGSL
+467 GQPCPVCGSI

-483 TLLSSS
+483 TLFPFS

-503 KANETA
+503 KANENA
-509 NSLSQ
+509 NTLSQ
-514 KSASQKSIVGAL
+514 KSASQKSAVEAL
-526 DTSVREIGKKLF
+526 DAAVKEIGKKLF
-538 DSENDIIE
+538 CSENDIIE

-555 LTELEE
+555 LAELEE
-561 VNKSLSESQK
+561 VKNLLLISQK
-571 NEEKLAALE
+571 GEEKLADIE
-580 KELPQK
+580 KELPKKSENLLLVQ
-586 NEILS
+586 NEIS
-591 LLQDE
+591 T
-596 ISSLNAS
+596 LNAS

-608 VLTEEK
+608 VFVAEK
-614 KNSFEKLKSELEF
+614 QNSLEKLKSELDF
-627 DTKQKSVVKLNEYK
+627 DSKPKADAKLNEYK
-641 ALVSFAKNE
+641 TFVSFAKNE
-650 YENAKKSYDSAK
+650 YENAKKSYDGAK

-677 TLKESESHNIAELST
+677 TLKESESYDITELST
-692 KLDELTSTQK
+692 NLDELTSAQK
-702 ALDDKRQML
+702 TLDDKRQML
-711 FSRIKLNSDIK
+711 FSRIKHNSDIK
-722 EKISENSKTLSLL
+722 EKISENSEKLSAL

-769 FDSIISKA
+769 FDSIIGKA

-782 TMTDGQYELVRRSEA
+782 TMTDGQYELVRRNEA

-860 GFGSLDGETLDR
+860 GFGSLDGEALDR
-872 ALGALVSLSQG
+872 ALSALVSLSQG

-895 LGERIDSK
+895 LGERIDNK

-909 RENGSSAKIVNS
+909 RENGSSAKIVN

>member
-20 LDMEK
+20 LDMDK

-43 TVFDAI
+43 TVFDAA

-80 RMIFEYDGKIYDVKR
+80 RMVFEYDGKIYDVKR
-95 NPEYLRPAKRGDGF
+95 NPEYLRPSKRGDGF
-109 TKQIANAE
+109 TKQTANAE
-117 LILPNGTAITKVN
+117 LVLPNGTAITKVN

-138 IIGVDHTQFSQIA
+138 IIGVDRTQFSQIA

-185 EEKIKQQFFDLCE
+185 EEKIKGQFLDLCE

-231 GEMLTDDIILLTEKL
+231 GEMLSDDIIALAENL

-251 ELKREYDEKFDET
+251 ESKRECDEKYNKTTE
-264 SNKITLIKSEIT
+264 KITLINSQIA
-276 LEKSH
+276 LEKSRRS
-281 QNAKEDYQKTQAK
+281 AKEDYQKTQGK
-294 IKECEEKLS
+294 IKECEEKLL
-303 SFETA
+303 SFKTA
-308 LTLSKKKFDESED
+308 LALSKKKFDESEV
-321 ISKKVSLLEEK
+321 ISKKASLLEEK

-337 ELEDIS
+337 ELENAS
-343 SLLILKQKETEKTQ
+343 SLLISKQNEAEKTQ
-357 SQIELSK
+357 IQIELSK
-364 TKLEKLQ
+364 NKLEKLQ
-371 QEIEQKNAEKDKLK
+371 QEIEQIKAENEKLK
-385 DSSLLAQKYKTKLF
+385 DSSLLTQKYKTKLT
-399 ELDKT
+399 ELEQK
-404 KSALKELSTKYQEYK
+404 KSDLKELSSKYQEYK
-419 AQKLLLDT
+419 SQKSLLDK

-434 AIEKWKIASEDYNAK
+434 AIESWKTASEDYNAK
-449 NNAFLSAQ
+449 NSAFLSAQ
-457 AGIMAQKLEE
+457 AGIMAQKLIE

-483 TLLSSS
+483 TLLPSS

-503 KANETA
+503 KANEIA
-509 NSLSQ
+509 NTLSQ
-514 KSASQKSIVGAL
+514 KSASQKSAVEAL
-526 DTSVREIGKKLF
+526 DAAVKEIGKKLF
-538 DSENDIIE
+538 CSENDIIE

-555 LTELEE
+555 LAELEE
-561 VNKSLSESQK
+561 VKNLLLISQK
-571 NEEKLAALE
+571 GEEKLAALE
-580 KELPQK
+580 KELPK
-586 NEILS
+586 KSENIS
-591 LLQDE
+591 LLQNE
-596 ISSLNAS
+596 ISTLNAS

-608 VLTEEK
+608 VFVAEK
-614 KNSFEKLKSELEF
+614 QNSLEKLKSELDF
-627 DTKQKSVVKLNEYK
+627 DSKPKAVAKFNEYK
-641 ALVSFAKNE
+641 TFVSFAKNE
-650 YENAKKSYDSAK
+650 YENAKNIYDGAK

-671 KAALEK
+671 KAAIEK
-677 TLKESESHNIAELST
+677 TLKESESYDITELNT
-692 KLDELTSTQK
+692 NLDELTSAQK
-702 ALDDKRQML
+702 TLDDKRQML
-711 FSRIKLNSDIK
+711 FSRIKHNSDIK
-722 EKISENSKTLSLL
+722 EKISENSEKLSAL

-769 FDSIISKA
+769 FDSIIGKA

-782 TMTDGQYELVRRSEA
+782 TMTDGQYELVRRNEA

-860 GFGSLDGETLDR
+860 GFGSLDGEALDR
-872 ALGALVSLSQG
+872 ALSALVSISQG

-895 LGERIDSK
+895 LGERIDNK

-909 RENGSSAKIVNS
+909 RENGSSAKIVN

>member
-20 LDMEK
+20 LDMDK

-43 TVFDAI
+43 TVFDAV

-80 RMIFEYDGKIYDVKR
+80 RMVFEYDGKIYDVKR
-95 NPEYLRPAKRGDGF
+95 NPEYLRPSKRGDGF
-109 TKQIANAE
+109 TKQTANAE
-117 LILPNGTAITKVN
+117 LVLPNGTAITKVN

-138 IIGVDHTQFSQIA
+138 IIGVDRTQFSQIA

-185 EEKIKQQFFDLCE
+185 EEKIKGQFLDLCE

-231 GEMLTDDIILLTEKL
+231 GEMLSDDIIALAENL
-246 IENDT
+246 IDNDT
-251 ELKREYDEKFDET
+251 ELKRECDEKYNKTTE
-264 SNKITLIKSEIT
+264 KITLINSQIA
-276 LEKSH
+276 LEKSRRS
-281 QNAKEDYQKTQAK
+281 AKEDYQKTQGK
-294 IKECEEKLS
+294 IKECEEKLL

-308 LTLSKKKFDESED
+308 LAISKKKFDESEV
-321 ISKKVSLLEEK
+321 ISKKASLLEEK

-337 ELEDIS
+337 ELENAS
-343 SLLILKQKETEKTQ
+343 SLLISKQNEAEKTQ
-357 SQIELSK
+357 IQIELSK
-364 TKLEKLQ
+364 NKLEKLQ
-371 QEIEQKNAEKDKLK
+371 QEIEQMKAENEKLK
-385 DSSLLAQKYKTKLF
+385 DSSLLAQKYKTKLT
-399 ELDKT
+399 ELEQK
-404 KSALKELSTKYQEYK
+404 KSALKELSNKYQEYK
-419 AQKLLLDT
+419 SQKSLLDK

-434 AIEKWKIASEDYNAK
+434 AIESWETASEDYNAK
-449 NNAFLSAQ
+449 NSAFLSAQ
-457 AGIMAQKLEE
+457 AGIMAQKLID
-467 GQPCPVCGSL
+467 GQPCPVCGSI

-483 TLLSSS
+483 TLLPSS

-503 KANETA
+503 KANENA
-509 NSLSQ
+509 NTLSQ
-514 KSASQKSIVGAL
+514 KSASQKSAVEAL
-526 DTSVREIGKKLF
+526 DAAVKEIGKKLF
-538 DSENDIIE
+538 CSENDIIE

-555 LTELEE
+555 LAELEE
-561 VNKSLSESQK
+561 VKNLLLISQK
-571 NEEKLAALE
+571 GEEKLAALE
-580 KELPQK
+580 KELPK
-586 NEILS
+586 KSENIS
-591 LLQDE
+591 LLQNE
-596 ISSLNAS
+596 ISTLNAS

-608 VLTEEK
+608 VFVAEK
-614 KNSFEKLKSELEF
+614 QNSLEKLKSELDF
-627 DTKQKSVVKLNEYK
+627 DSKPKAVAKFNEYK
-641 ALVSFAKNE
+641 TFVSFAKNE
-650 YENAKKSYDSAK
+650 YENAKNIYDSAK

-677 TLKESESHNIAELST
+677 TLKESESYDITELT
-692 KLDELTSTQK
+692 TNLDELTSAQK
-702 ALDDKRQML
+702 TLDDKRQML
-711 FSRIKLNSDIK
+711 FSRIKHNSDIK
-722 EKISENSKTLSLL
+722 EKISENSEKLSAL

-769 FDSIISKA
+769 FDSIIGKA

-782 TMTDGQYELVRRSEA
+782 TMTDGQYELVRRNEA

-860 GFGSLDGETLDR
+860 GFGSLDGEALDR
-872 ALGALVSLSQG
+872 ALSALVSISQG

-895 LGERIDSK
+895 LGERIDNK

-909 RENGSSAKIVNS
+909 RENGSSAKIVN

>member
-20 LDMEK
+20 LDMDK

-43 TVFDAI
+43 TVFDAV

-80 RMIFEYDGKIYDVKR
+80 RMVFEYDGKIYDVKR
-95 NPEYLRPAKRGDGF
+95 NPEYLRPSKRGDGF
-109 TKQIANAE
+109 TKQTANAE
-117 LILPNGTAITKVN
+117 LVLPNGTAITKVN

-138 IIGVDHTQFSQIA
+138 IIGVDRTQFSQIA

-185 EEKIKQQFFDLCE
+185 EEKIKGQFLDLCE

-212 QLSSDENS
+212 QLLSDENS

-231 GEMLTDDIILLTEKL
+231 GEMLSDDIIALAENL
-246 IENDT
+246 IDNDT
-251 ELKREYDEKFDET
+251 KLKRECDEKYNKTTE
-264 SNKITLIKSEIT
+264 KITLINSQIA
-276 LEKSH
+276 LEKSRRSG
-281 QNAKEDYQKTQAK
+281 KEDYQKTQGK
-294 IKECEEKLS
+294 IKECEENLL

-308 LTLSKKKFDESED
+308 LAISKKKFDESEV
-321 ISKKVSLLEEK
+321 ISKKASLLEEK

-337 ELEDIS
+337 ELENAS
-343 SLLILKQKETEKTQ
+343 SLLISKQNEAEKTQ
-357 SQIELSK
+357 IQIELSK
-364 TKLEKLQ
+364 NKLEKLQ
-371 QEIEQKNAEKDKLK
+371 QEIEQIKAENEKLK
-385 DSSLLAQKYKTKLF
+385 DSSLLAQKYKTKLT
-399 ELDKT
+399 ELEQK
-404 KSALKELSTKYQEYK
+404 KSALKELSNKYQEYK
-419 AQKLLLDT
+419 SQKSLLDK

-434 AIEKWKIASEDYNAK
+434 AIESWETASEDYNAK
-449 NNAFLSAQ
+449 NSAFLSAQ
-457 AGIMAQKLEE
+457 AGIMAQKLID
-467 GQPCPVCGSL
+467 GQPCPVCGSI

-483 TLLSSS
+483 TLFPFS

-503 KANETA
+503 KANENA
-509 NSLSQ
+509 NTLSQ
-514 KSASQKSIVGAL
+514 KSASQKSAVEAL
-526 DTSVREIGKKLF
+526 DATVKEIGKKLF
-538 DSENDIIE
+538 CSENDIIE

-555 LTELEE
+555 LAELEE
-561 VNKSLSESQK
+561 VKNLLLISQK
-571 NEEKLAALE
+571 GEEKLAALE
-580 KELPQK
+580 KELPKKSENLSLVQ
-586 NEILS
+586 NEIS
-591 LLQDE
+591 T
-596 ISSLNAS
+596 LNAS

-608 VLTEEK
+608 VFVAEK
-614 KNSFEKLKSELEF
+614 QNSLEKLKSELDF
-627 DTKQKSVVKLNEYK
+627 DSKPKAVAKFNEYK
-641 ALVSFAKNE
+641 TFVSFAKNE
-650 YENAKKSYDSAK
+650 YENAKNIYDGAK

-677 TLKESESHNIAELST
+677 TLKESESYDITELNT
-692 KLDELTSTQK
+692 NLNELTSAQK
-702 ALDDKRQML
+702 TLDDKRQML
-711 FSRIKLNSDIK
+711 FSRIKHNSEIK
-722 EKISENSKTLSLL
+722 EKISENSEKLSAL

-769 FDSIISKA
+769 FDSIIGKA

-782 TMTDGQYELVRRSEA
+782 TMTDGQYELVRRNEA

-860 GFGSLDGETLDR
+860 GFGSLDGEALDR
-872 ALGALVSLSQG
+872 ALSALVSLSQG

-895 LGERIDSK
+895 LGERIDNK

-909 RENGSSAKIVNS
+909 RENGSNAKIVN